1 MNKQPS
7 KESLKDKVKG
17 IFGIRPTHI
26 STKPSEP
33 KPSEF
38 IITQDILKELSPE
51 CGINNRIK
59 VINHV
64 CDLAK
69 SKKFEQNA
77 VEAVWKA
84 VEDMLQTDSPPE
96 ARHAVLQLLRA
107 IIHGQGESLG
117 PLRAYFFKLIWL
129 YQPSN
134 EDLPERLGVFKAL
147 TENGKDITY
156 LEEDIARFVLLWMDM
171 GLTADFLHV
180 LVNLVKFNSCYLDQ
194 NVSLMVQKICLL
206 CNRTTSSTDIEVAL
220 QVLDAVVCYNCLP
233 SDSLT
238 IFIITLCRTV
248 NVKEFC
254 ESCWK
259 LMRKVLGTHLGHSAI
274 YTMCHIMEERAYTED
289 AALLRGAV
297 FFVGMALW
305 GAHRLPALKN
315 TPTLVLPSFFK
326 AMACA
331 NELVSYEIV
340 LSITR
345 LIKKYGKELQVV
357 TWDILLGIIERL
369 LQQIQTIGSPE
380 LKSIVYELLSTVEEL
395 YEQNGYHGSCDKF
408 FSLVEKCADKRPDA
422 SVLTLISYR
431 AQSIQPAKDGWIQS
445 LHRLMEKFFRNE
457 TRSVIRIKVLH
468 ILSFVLSTN
477 RQLYEEELIEVVVIP
492 QLGQIAEDR
501 DLLVR
506 KQATQLLVDL
516 AEGCSTHHFNSLLD
530 IIERVASRPLIAGS
544 MDGERDLTAE
554 SPMEDVKTAILGL
567 LEILQS
573 KMYSVPA
580 SHASRVYEML
590 ISHLQLHYKHK
601 YTSPIASSIR
611 LQVFDF
617 LLLMRA
623 DSLHRLGVPNKDGVM
638 RFSPYC
644 HCDMGEPEKRVSEK
658 KPAGSVSP
666 PAGSPAPP
674 VVPPSSI
681 RTAYLPY
688 NLAFTV
694 VLQCLKMDA
703 DWKVLKLVLDKLPW
717 TLQYKVLL
725 LTSPCSIDQLC
736 SILCSMV
743 TDRMIGE
750 RLKRAPDGFA
760 RTDVQ
765 LAVVPVLTALTS
777 YHSYLEQPRQRELV
791 QCLET
796 GLICRCA
803 KQCVVALT
811 MCTVEMPDIMIKLLP
826 ALIVKLTHISATVAM
841 ASPMLEFLSTLVRLP
856 HLYANFV
863 AEQYVSVFAISLP
876 YTNPFKFNQYI
887 VSLAHHVIAM
897 WFIRCRLPFRK
908 DFVQYITKGLRS
920 NALLPFDDTLE
931 QSSFR
936 ARSTSLNE
944 RPKSLRAVKVA
955 KQGPSNNS
963 PIKEL
968 KDLSAMDAFRSRSIS
983 VSEHAVRRMQTS
995 NTTCSLGSADENAV
1009 LQADDTLKTVHL
1021 ELTETCLDMMA
1032 RYVFSNF
1039 SALPKRSPIADFL
1052 LSGGQSMTWLVG
1064 NKLVTITTSGGA
1076 RTQALLGLDMTERP
1090 GGGAVE
1096 MTRSDPS
1103 LHTRQTKEAPAKLE
1117 SQSSLQLNSRNARIR
1132 QRSMSGGHAL
1142 RGGPAQSLSPLVSPS
1157 DGELCG
1163 PLPPPGPPLEGLGA
1177 LRGAAATAADEQQSS
1192 ASSSTAAPPPL
1203 KEKASLAEF
1212 VPMLTQG
1219 WAEIFIRR
1227 PSGNTSWLMCLENPP
1242 SPFSSELGNMP
1253 LQDLSSV
1260 LMAMEGIKEAPPAPP
1275 ATATTV
1281 TGTGNTGNTAATTG
1295 NTGTATG
1302 NTAAAAPAD
1311 APQALSKP
1319 SLIQRS
1325 NTVGA
1330 LASLCPPALLQG
1342 RLLRSISWADSVVV
1356 LEEGAAAGMG
1366 VGVGGPRGLDSL
1378 DLEEFEA
1385 MPTEPIFMSDKFTT
1399 SSSNKTTPAPPPLS
1413 RTSSTSS
1420 QDDEKSTLEEVS
1432 EGAIPIDQAPLG
1444 LSSAAVGLQRNIADD
1459 DDLPFAHSQTLNK
1472 SSSSPELQTLP
1483 EAFAKATA
1491 AAASSSGMGLG
1502 SSSAASGT
1510 AGASGVGDVPR
1521 VRTPVEGGKPQGG
1534 DREVVGGGG
1543 GGGGGGGESGGQ
1555 GDSVSTA
1562 ATTTTASAT
1571 AGGGTGATGAG
1582 SGTAAV
1588 AGPGAGNGVG
1598 GGSLSSSSSAPRM
1611 RLECPAPAKPGP
1623 LSPSG
1628 HRPRGHTISVSA
1640 PSSRRERKMD
1650 RDAYHNR
1657 SGGPGSNAEKAS
1669 GLSPSFVFLQLYH
1682 SPFFGN
1688 EANKPLL
1695 LPKSELIDRAVKVL
1709 DQMPPYDTHK
1719 IGVVFVG
1726 PGQVSNEVSI
1736 LSNEYGS
1743 NRYAQFLTGLG
1754 KLIHLKDCDPDQV
1767 FLGGLDQYGD
1777 DGEFTYCWHDDIM
1790 QAIFHIATLMPNR
1803 ESDKGCCN
1811 KKRHIG
1817 NDFVVVVYNDSSEEY
1832 KLGTIKGQFNFV
1844 EVVIKPLDYD
1854 SNLVTLQ
1861 CRKDLEGLVDTS
1873 VAKIVSDRNL
1883 PLLVR
1888 QMALHANMASLV
1900 HQYRANPLDAYA
1912 SKWLARLRHI
1922 KRIRTRAQEEIQ
1934 SRPTP
1939 GISLTQSHSSM
1950 SKSSG
1955 VHHQQ
1960 QQQGSLSANDSGQR
1974 KRLVSTVD
1982 DFTDFV

>member
-1 MNKQPS
+1 MHKQPS
-7 KESLKDKVKG
+7 KESLKDKLKG
-17 IFGIRPTHI
+17 VFGLG
-26 STKPSEP
+26 PSRLPSKQTES

-38 IITQDILKELSPE
+38 IITYDILKELAPE
-51 CGINNRIK
+51 CGLSNRIR

-69 SKKFEQNA
+69 AKKFEE
-77 VEAVWKA
+77 VREV
-84 VEDMLQTDSPPE
+84 
-96 ARHAVLQLLRA
+96 LLRTG
-107 IIHGQGESLG
+107 GQCGERLG
-117 PLRAYFFKLIWL
+117 PLRAYFFKIIWE
-129 YQPSN
+129 YQPCN

-147 TENGKDITY
+147 TENGKDVTY
-156 LEEDIARFVLLWMDM
+156 LEDEIARFVVVWMDT
-171 GLTADFLHV
+171 GLTADFLQV

-194 NVSLMVQKICLL
+194 NVSLMVQKICWL

-233 SDSLT
+233 SDSLA
-238 IFIITLCRTV
+238 IFIVTLCRTV

-274 YTMCHIMEERAYTED
+274 YTMCRIMEERAYMED

-315 TPTLVLPSFFK
+315 TPTLVLPSFYK
-326 AMACA
+326 AMNCA
-331 NELVSYEIV
+331 NEVVSYEIV

-357 TWDILLGIIERL
+357 TWDILLAIIERL
-369 LQQIQTIGSPE
+369 LQQIQVI
-380 LKSIVYELLSTVEEL
+380 Y
-395 YEQNGYHGSCDKF
+395 
-408 FSLVEKCADKRPDA
+408 DA

-501 DLLVR
+501 DLSVR

-516 AEGCSTHHFNSLLD
+516 AEGCNTNHFNSLLD
-530 IIERVASRPLIAGS
+530 IIEKVMHQLTLCELLP
-544 MDGERDLTAE
+544 RDLSAE

-573 KMYSVPA
+573 KLYSLPA
-580 SHASRVYEML
+580 SHASRVYELL
-590 ISHLQLHYKHK
+590 ISHVQLHYKNK
-601 YTSPIASSIR
+601 YSSALASSIR

-623 DSLHRLGVPNKDGVM
+623 DSLHRLGVPNKDGVL

-644 HCDMGEPEKRVSEK
+644 YCDKREVEK
-658 KPAGSVSP
+658 KPAGTVSP
-666 PAGSPAPP
+666 TAGSPAPAA
-674 VVPPSSI
+674 PPTSI

-688 NLAFTV
+688 SLAFNV
-694 VLQCLKMDA
+694 LLQCLKMET
-703 DWKVLKLVLDKLPW
+703 DWKVLKLVLDKMPW

-725 LTSPCSIDQLC
+725 LTSPCSVDQLC
-736 SILCSMV
+736 STLCSM
-743 TDRMIGE
+743 
-750 RLKRAPDGFA
+750 RLKRTPDGFS

-777 YHSYLEQPRQRELV
+777 YHSYLEQSRQRELV

-796 GLICRCA
+796 GLIYRCA

-826 ALIVKLTHISATVAM
+826 ALIVKLTHISATVTM
-841 ASPMLEFLSTLVRLP
+841 ATPMLEFLSTLVRLP

-876 YTNPFKFNQYI
+876 YTNPSKFNQYI

-908 DFVQYITKGLRS
+908 DFVQYITK
-920 NALLPFDDTLE
+920 
-931 QSSFR
+931 
-936 ARSTSLNE
+936 
-944 RPKSLRAVKVA
+944 VA
-955 KQGPSNNS
+955 NS
-963 PIKEL
+963 PVKEL

-983 VSEHAVRRMQTS
+983 VSEHAVRRMHTS
-995 NTTCSLGSADENAV
+995 TTTCSLGSADESAV
-1009 LQADDTLKTVHL
+1009 VQADDALKTVHL

-1039 SALPKRSPIADFL
+1039 SALPKRSPIAEFL
-1052 LSGGQSMTWLVG
+1052 LAGGPSMTWLVG
-1064 NKLVTITTSGGA
+1064 NKLVTITTSGGS
-1076 RTQALLGLDMTERP
+1076 RTQTLLGLDMVERP
-1090 GGGAVE
+1090 GGGE
-1096 MTRSDPS
+1096 MTRSDPT
-1103 LHTRQTKEAPAKLE
+1103 LHRQTKEAPAKLE
-1117 SQSSLQLNSRNARIR
+1117 SQSTQQLNRATRIR
-1132 QRSMSGGHAL
+1132 VRSMSGGHAL
-1142 RGGPAQSLSPLVSPS
+1142 RAGPAQSLSPLVSPS
-1157 DGELCG
+1157 DGEFGG
-1163 PLPPPGPPLEGLGA
+1163 PLPPPGPPLEGLNCP
-1177 LRGAAATAADEQQSS
+1177 RAAEEPPQT
-1192 ASSSTAAPPPL
+1192 SSSAPPP
-1203 KEKASLAEF
+1203 KDKSGLAEF

-1227 PSGNTSWLMCLENPP
+1227 PSGE
-1242 SPFSSELGNMP
+1242 
-1253 LQDLSSV
+1253 
-1260 LMAMEGIKEAPPAPP
+1260 
-1275 ATATTV
+1275 
-1281 TGTGNTGNTAATTG
+1281 
-1295 NTGTATG
+1295 
-1302 NTAAAAPAD
+1302 
-1311 APQALSKP
+1311 
-1319 SLIQRS
+1319 QR
-1325 NTVGA
+1325 
-1330 LASLCPPALLQG
+1330 QQE
-1342 RLLRSISWADSVVV
+1342 D
-1356 LEEGAAAGMG
+1356 
-1366 VGVGGPRGLDSL
+1366 D
-1378 DLEEFEA
+1378 
-1385 MPTEPIFMSDKFTT
+1385 
-1399 SSSNKTTPAPPPLS
+1399 
-1413 RTSSTSS
+1413 

-1432 EGAIPIDQAPLG
+1432 EGGIPIDQPPLTF
-1444 LSSAAVGLQRNIADD
+1444 SSGAVDSD
-1459 DDLPFAHSQTLNK
+1459 PPFPHSQTLNK

-1483 EAFAKATA
+1483 EAYAKAV
-1491 AAASSSGMGLG
+1491 
-1502 SSSAASGT
+1502 
-1510 AGASGVGDVPR
+1510 GAVHGDAPR
-1521 VRTPVEGGKPQGG
+1521 SRTPVEGRIVPTQASVE
-1534 DREVVGGGG
+1534 REGA
-1543 GGGGGGGESGGQ
+1543 GESVGPAGGL
-1555 GDSVSTA
+1555 GSGGPPSVS
-1562 ATTTTASAT
+1562 
-1571 AGGGTGATGAG
+1571 
-1582 SGTAAV
+1582 
-1588 AGPGAGNGVG
+1588 
-1598 GGSLSSSSSAPRM
+1598 
-1611 RLECPAPAKPGP
+1611 GP

-1640 PSSRRERKMD
+1640 PSSRRERKSD
-1650 RDAYHNR
+1650 RDSYHNR
-1657 SGGPGSNAEKAS
+1657 GGTTNAEKSS

-1726 PGQVSNEVSI
+1726 PGQANNEVAI

-1743 NRYAQFLTGLG
+1743 NRYARFLTGLG
-1754 KLIHLKDCDPDQV
+1754 KLIHLKDCDPDQI
-1767 FLGGLDQYGD
+1767 FLGGLDHGRYAD

-1803 ESDKGCCN
+1803 ESDKSCCN

-1817 NDFVVVVYNDSSEEY
+1817 NDFVVVVYNDSGEEY

-1844 EVVIKPLDYD
+1844 EVLIKPLDFE

-1861 CRKDLEGLVDTS
+1861 CRRDLEGLVDTT
-1873 VAKIVSDRNL
+1873 VAKIVSDQNL

-1888 QMALHANMASLV
+1888 QMALHANVSLPSAFTNFNYMASLV
-1900 HQYRANPLDAYA
+1900 HQYRANPSDAYA

-1922 KRIRTRAQEEIQ
+1922 KRIRTREFQFSSPALTLALASISISI
-1934 SRPTP
+1934 SR
-1939 GISLTQSHSSM
+1939 
-1950 SKSSG
+1950 
-1955 VHHQQ
+1955 
-1960 QQQGSLSANDSGQR
+1960 
-1974 KRLVSTVD
+1974 
-1982 DFTDFV
+1982 

>member
-1 MNKQPS
+1 MNKQSS
-7 KESLKDKVKG
+7 KESLRDKVKG
-17 IFGIRPTHI
+17 IFGLGTPRPPNKQ
-26 STKPSEP
+26 SDSRS
-33 KPSEF
+33 SEF
-38 IITQDILKELSPE
+38 IITSDIIKELHPD
-51 CGINNRIK
+51 CGLSNR
-59 VINHV
+59 VRMLNQV

-69 SKKFEQNA
+69 TKKFEEHA
-77 VEAVWKA
+77 VEAVWKS
-84 VEDMLQTDSPPE
+84 VEDMLSPEQPPE

-107 IIHGQGESLG
+107 VIQGQGEWLG
-117 PLRAYFFKLIWL
+117 PLRAYFFKVIRD
-129 YQPSN
+129 YQPCN
-134 EDLPERLGVFKAL
+134 EDLSDRLEVFKAL

-156 LEEDIARFVLLWMDM
+156 LEEDIARFVLLWMDI
-171 GLTADFLHV
+171 GLTSDFLHV

-194 NVSLMVQKICLL
+194 NVSSMVQNICLL

-254 ESCWK
+254 EACWK

-274 YTMCHIMEERAYTED
+274 YTMCRIMEERVYTED
-289 AALLRGAV
+289 APLLRGAV

-315 TPTLVLPSFFK
+315 TPTLVLPSFYK
-326 AMACA
+326 AMSSA
-331 NELVSYEIV
+331 NEVVSYEIV

-369 LQQIQTIGSPE
+369 LQQIQTIGSAE
-380 LKSIVYELLSTVEEL
+380 LKAIVYELLTTVEEL
-395 YEQNGYHGSCDKF
+395 YEQNSYHGSMEKF
-408 FSLVEKCADKRPDA
+408 FNLVEKCADKRPDA

-445 LHRLMEKFFRNE
+445 LHRLMDKFFRNE
-457 TRSVIRIKVLH
+457 SRTVIRIKVLH

-477 RQLYEEELIEVVVIP
+477 RQLYEDELIETVVIP
-492 QLGQIAEDR
+492 QLSGIAEDR
-501 DLLVR
+501 DLAVR

-516 AEGCSTHHFNSLLD
+516 AEGCSTHHFTSLLD
-530 IIERVASRPLIAGS
+530 IIERVASRSLVCSGS
-544 MDGERDLTAE
+544 LEMPERDPTAE
-554 SPMEDVKTAILGL
+554 SAMEDVRTAVLGL

-573 KMYSVPA
+573 KLYSLPA
-580 SHASRVYEML
+580 VHASRVYELL
-590 ISHLQLHYKHK
+590 ISHLQLHYKNK
-601 YTSPIASSIR
+601 YSSATASSIR

-617 LLLMRA
+617 FLMMRA
-623 DSLHRLGVPNKDGVM
+623 DSLHRIGVPNKDRAM

-644 HCDMGEPEKRVSEK
+644 YCDNGEPEKRGGEK
-658 KPAGSVSP
+658 KPTGSTSP
-666 PAGSPAPP
+666 PVGSPAPP
-674 VVPPSSI
+674 PAPSSSGSV
-681 RTAYLPY
+681 RSAFLPY
-688 NLAFTV
+688 APAFNV
-694 VLQCLKMDA
+694 LLQCLKMET

-717 TLQYKVLL
+717 MLQYKVLL
-725 LTSPCSIDQLC
+725 LTSPCSLDHLC
-736 SILCSMV
+736 STLCCMV
-743 TDRMIGE
+743 TDRLISE
-750 RLKRAPDGFA
+750 RLKKTPEGFS

-765 LAVVPVLTALTS
+765 LAVVPVLTAITS
-777 YHSYLEQPRQRELV
+777 YHNYLEQSRQRELV

-796 GLICRCA
+796 GLIHRCA

-826 ALIVKLTHISATVAM
+826 SLMVKLTHISATVAM

-876 YTNPFKFNQYI
+876 YTNPSKFNQYI

-920 NALLPFDDTLE
+920 NALLPFDDSHE

-944 RPKSLRAVKVA
+944 RPKSLRAAKVVKATAAVT
-955 KQGPSNNS
+955 NNS
-963 PIKEL
+963 SSPVKEL
-968 KDLSAMDAFRSRSIS
+968 RDLSAMDAFRSRSIS
-983 VSEHAVRRMQTS
+983 VSEHAVRRMHTS
-995 NTTCSLGSADENAV
+995 TTTCSLGSADENAV
-1009 LQADDTLKTVHL
+1009 TQADEGLKTVHL

-1039 SALPKRSPIADFL
+1039 SALPKRSPIAEFL
-1052 LSGGQSMTWLVG
+1052 LAGGRSMTWLVG
-1064 NKLVTITTSGGA
+1064 NKLVTITTSGGV
-1076 RTQALLGLDMTERP
+1076 RTQALLGLDVVERL
-1090 GGGAVE
+1090 GGGGE

-1103 LHTRQTKEAPAKLE
+1103 LHTRLTKEAPAKLE
-1117 SQSSLQLNSRNARIR
+1117 SQSSQQQSRATRTR
-1132 QRSMSGGHAL
+1132 VRSMSGGHAL
-1142 RGGPAQSLSPLVSPS
+1142 RSLPTQNLSPLVSPCE
-1157 DGELCG
+1157 GELAAPLSASTG
-1163 PLPPPGPPLEGLGA
+1163 PSLDGLGPP
-1177 LRGAAATAADEQQSS
+1177 
-1192 ASSSTAAPPPL
+1192 SSSCPTPNAPPPL
-1203 KEKASLAEF
+1203 KDNPSLAEF

-1253 LQDLSSV
+1253 LQELSSV
-1260 LMAMEGIKEAPPAPP
+1260 LMAMEGVKEPPTETASAPAS
-1275 ATATTV
+1275 T
-1281 TGTGNTGNTAATTG
+1281 
-1295 NTGTATG
+1295 
-1302 NTAAAAPAD
+1302 AAPA
-1311 APQALSKP
+1311 PTLVSEPPNQRP
-1319 SLIQRS
+1319 NVIQRS
-1325 NTVGA
+1325 NT
-1330 LASLCPPALLQG
+1330 
-1342 RLLRSISWADSVVV
+1342 DSVVV
-1356 LEEGAAAGMG
+1356 LEEGSGLSAAQPTATW
-1366 VGVGGPRGLDSL
+1366 LDS
-1378 DLEEFEA
+1378 DEFGPA
-1385 MPTEPIFMSDKFTT
+1385 
-1399 SSSNKTTPAPPPLS
+1399 SSNPIYMSTDKSTKTPPSGTLS
-1413 RTSSTSS
+1413 RSSSTSS
-1420 QDDEKSTLEEVS
+1420 QDEDKSTLEEVS
-1432 EGAIPIDQAPLG
+1432 EGAIPIDNPNLGPSTPGSQGPELPL
-1444 LSSAAVGLQRNIADD
+1444 
-1459 DDLPFAHSQTLNK
+1459 QTHTQPQGHGLNK

-1483 EAFAKATA
+1483 EAFSKAAMESESATGDVSWSRTPSEGKPPPPPPHLEKMEGTITDA
-1491 AAASSSGMGLG
+1491 NGLEGHGQG
-1502 SSSAASGT
+1502 SEGPA
-1510 AGASGVGDVPR
+1510 AGAG
-1521 VRTPVEGGKPQGG
+1521 
-1534 DREVVGGGG
+1534 
-1543 GGGGGGGESGGQ
+1543 
-1555 GDSVSTA
+1555 
-1562 ATTTTASAT
+1562 
-1571 AGGGTGATGAG
+1571 
-1582 SGTAAV
+1582 
-1588 AGPGAGNGVG
+1588 
-1598 GGSLSSSSSAPRM
+1598 RM
-1611 RLECPAPAKPGP
+1611 RLEFPAAPLQPGP
-1623 LSPSG
+1623 ISPSGG

-1640 PSSRRERKMD
+1640 PSRRERRTD
-1650 RDAYHNR
+1650 RDSYHSR
-1657 SGGPGSNAEKAS
+1657 SGPGNTEKIA

-1695 LPKSELIDRAVKVL
+1695 LPKTQVIDRAVKVL

-1726 PGQVSNEVSI
+1726 AGQVNNEVAI

-1743 NRYAQFLTGLG
+1743 NRYAAFLTGLG
-1754 KLIHLKDCDPDQV
+1754 KLIHLKDCDPDQI

-1817 NDFVVVVYNDSSEEY
+1817 NDFVIVVYNDSGEEY

-1844 EVVIKPLDYD
+1844 EVIIKPLDYEC
-1854 SNLVTLQ
+1854 NLVTLQ
-1861 CRKDLEGLVDTS
+1861 CRKDLEGLVDTT
-1873 VAKIVSDRNL
+1873 VTKIVSDRNL

-1900 HQYRANPLDAYA
+1900 HQFRANPSDAYA

-1922 KRIRTRAQEEIQ
+1922 KRIRTRALEDIQ

-1939 GISLTQSHSSM
+1939 GISVTQGHSQQNKSM
-1950 SKSSG
+1950 
-1955 VHHQQ
+1955 QQ
-1960 QQQGSLSANDSGQR
+1960 STSAGNPEVTGQR

>member
-17 IFGIRPTHI
+17 IFGI
-26 STKPSEP
+26 STTRLQSKQAES

-38 IITQDILKELSPE
+38 IITLDILKELTPE
-51 CGINNRIK
+51 CNLHHRIR

-69 SKKFEQNA
+69 SKKFEENA
-77 VEAVWKA
+77 VEALWKA
-84 VEDMLQTDSPPE
+84 VEDMLHPDQPPE
-96 ARHAVLQLLRA
+96 ARHAVLVLLRA
-107 IIHGQGESLG
+107 IIQGQGERVG
-117 PLRAYFFKLIWL
+117 PLRAYFFKIVLD
-129 YQPSN
+129 YQPYN
-134 EDLPERLGVFKAL
+134 EDLPERLEVFKAL

-156 LEEDIARFVLLWMDM
+156 LEEELARFVLLWMDI
-171 GLTADFLHV
+171 GLSSDFLHV
-180 LVNLVKFNSCYLDQ
+180 LVNLVKFNSCYLDE

-238 IFIITLCRTV
+238 VFIITLCRTV

-274 YTMCHIMEERAYTED
+274 YTMCRIMEERVYSED

-305 GAHRLPALKN
+305 GAHRLTALKN
-315 TPTLVLPSFFK
+315 TPTLVLPSFHK
-326 AMACA
+326 AMNCA
-331 NELVSYEIV
+331 NEVVSYEIV

-345 LIKKYGKELQVV
+345 LIKKYGRDLQVV
-357 TWDILLGIIERL
+357 TWDILLSIIERL
-369 LQQIQTIGSPE
+369 LQQIQTMGSSD
-380 LKSIVYELLSTVEEL
+380 LKVIVYELLSTVEEL
-395 YEQNGYHGSCDKF
+395 YEQNDFHGSSQRF
-408 FSLVEKCADKRPDA
+408 FNLVEKCADKRPDI

-431 AQSIQPAKDGWIQS
+431 AQSIQPAKDGWLQN
-445 LHRLMEKFFRNE
+445 LLKLMEKFFRIE
-457 TRSVIRIKVLH
+457 SRTMIRIKVLH

-492 QLGQIAEDR
+492 QLGQVAEDR
-501 DLLVR
+501 DLCVR
-506 KQATQLLVDL
+506 RQATQLLVDL
-516 AEGCSTHHFNSLLD
+516 AEGCNTHHFGSLLD
-530 IIERVASRPLIAGS
+530 IIERVASRPLTCS
-544 MDGERDLTAE
+544 MDGERDLSVE
-554 SPMEDVKTAILGL
+554 SSMEDVRTAVFGL

-573 KMYSVPA
+573 KLYSLPA
-580 SHASRVYEML
+580 SHASRVYELL
-590 ISHLQLHYKHK
+590 ISHLQLHYKNK
-601 YTSPIASSIR
+601 YCSAIASSVR
-611 LQVFDF
+611 LQVFDY
-617 LLLMRA
+617 LLMMRA
-623 DSLHRLGVPNKDGVM
+623 DFLHRLGVPNKDGVM

-644 HCDMGEPEKRVSEK
+644 HSDVGESEKRVTDK
-658 KPAGSVSP
+658 KPAGTVSP
-666 PAGSPAPP
+666 PAGSPTP
-674 VVPPSSI
+674 VAQPSSI

-688 NLAFTV
+688 SLAFNV
-694 VLQCLKMDA
+694 LLQCLKMET
-703 DWKVLKLVLDKLPW
+703 DWKVLKLVLDKMSC
-717 TLQYKVLL
+717 TIQNKVLI
-725 LTSPCSIDQLC
+725 LTSPCNIDHLC
-736 SILCSMV
+736 STLCSMV
-743 TDRMIGE
+743 TDRLISE
-750 RLKRAPDGFA
+750 RLKKTPDGFSL
-760 RTDVQ
+760 TDVQ

-791 QCLET
+791 QCLEK
-796 GLICRCA
+796 GLIYRCA

-876 YTNPFKFNQYI
+876 YTNPSKFNQYI

-920 NALLPFDDTLE
+920 NALLPFDDTHE

-944 RPKSLRAVKVA
+944 RPK
-955 KQGPSNNS
+955 
-963 PIKEL
+963 
-968 KDLSAMDAFRSRSIS
+968 
-983 VSEHAVRRMQTS
+983 RMQTS
-995 NTTCSLGSADENAV
+995 STTCSLGSADENAV
-1009 LQADDTLKTVHL
+1009 MQADDALKTVHL

-1039 SALPKRSPIADFL
+1039 SALPKRSPIAEFL
-1052 LSGGQSMTWLVG
+1052 LSGGPSMTWLVG
-1064 NKLVTITTSGGA
+1064 NKLVTITTSGGS

-1090 GGGAVE
+1090 VGGE
-1096 MTRSDPS
+1096 KTRSDPS

-1117 SQSSLQLNSRNARIR
+1117 SQSGQQINTNTRTRV
-1132 QRSMSGGHAL
+1132 RSISGGHAL
-1142 RGGPAQSLSPLVSPS
+1142 RAGPAQSLSPLVASPE
-1157 DGELCG
+1157 GEYSG
-1163 PLPPPGPPLEGLGA
+1163 PLPLPGPPLEVLGSH
-1177 LRGAAATAADEQQSS
+1177 RGGEDHPLYSTSHSS
-1192 ASSSTAAPPPL
+1192 PPL
-1203 KEKASLAEF
+1203 KDKSSLAEF

-1242 SPFSSELGNMP
+1242 SPFSSELGNLP
-1253 LQDLSSV
+1253 LQELSTV
-1260 LMAMEGIKEAPPAPP
+1260 LMAMDRVKEPQ
-1275 ATATTV
+1275 
-1281 TGTGNTGNTAATTG
+1281 
-1295 NTGTATG
+1295 
-1302 NTAAAAPAD
+1302 AD
-1311 APQALSKP
+1311 APVTPAEVPPPQSKP
-1319 SLIQRS
+1319 CLIQRS

-1330 LASLCPPALLQG
+1330 LCSFCPSDMPG
-1342 RLLRSISWADSVVV
+1342 RLHRSISWADSEV
-1356 LEEGAAAGMG
+1356 LEEGVRSKATISASNSQE
-1366 VGVGGPRGLDSL
+1366 V
-1378 DLEEFEA
+1378 EEFEA
-1385 MPTEPIFMSDKFTT
+1385 IFIGTEKT
-1399 SSSNKTTPAPPPLS
+1399 SASRLS
-1413 RTSSTSS
+1413 RSSSTSS

-1432 EGAIPIDQAPLG
+1432 EGGIPIDQPPLP
-1444 LSSAAVGLQRNIADD
+1444 LSTPGAQDS
-1459 DDLPFAHSQTLNK
+1459 DLSFSLTTTLNK

-1483 EAFAKATA
+1483 EAFTKATVLNA
-1491 AAASSSGMGLG
+1491 AVVDAPCTKAH
-1502 SSSAASGT
+1502 APAER
-1510 AGASGVGDVPR
+1510 DVPGEA
-1521 VRTPVEGGKPQGG
+1521 VWH
-1534 DREVVGGGG
+1534 
-1543 GGGGGGGESGGQ
+1543 GESVT
-1555 GDSVSTA
+1555 SSTS
-1562 ATTTTASAT
+1562 ASI
-1571 AGGGTGATGAG
+1571 
-1582 SGTAAV
+1582 
-1588 AGPGAGNGVG
+1588 
-1598 GGSLSSSSSAPRM
+1598 SSSSTSRM
-1611 RLECPAPAKPGP
+1611 KLEFPTSQPGP
-1623 LSPSG
+1623 VSPTG

-1640 PSSRRERKMD
+1640 PSSRRERKSD
-1650 RDAYHNR
+1650 RDSYHNR
-1657 SGGPGSNAEKAS
+1657 GGPTNAEKNS

-1695 LPKSELIDRAVKVL
+1695 LPKSQLIDRAVKVL

-1726 PGQVSNEVSI
+1726 AGQASNEVSI

-1754 KLIHLKDCDPDQV
+1754 KLIHLKDCDPDQI

-1817 NDFVVVVYNDSSEEY
+1817 NDFVVVVYNDSGEEY

-1844 EVVIKPLDYD
+1844 EVVIKPLDYE

-1900 HQYRANPLDAYA
+1900 HQCRANPSDAYA

-1922 KRIRTRAQEEIQ
+1922 KRLRTRAQEEIQ

-1939 GISLTQSHSSM
+1939 GISLTQSHAPM
-1950 SKSSG
+1950 QNKPTHQPSG
-1955 VHHQQ
+1955 PPTNHD
-1960 QQQGSLSANDSGQR
+1960 AGQR
-1974 KRLVSTVD
+1974 KRLMSTVD

>member
-17 IFGIRPTHI
+17 IFGLGPPRP
-26 STKPSEP
+26 PSKQSDS

-38 IITQDILKELSPE
+38 IITADILKELQHDNGLSV
-51 CGINNRIK
+51 R
-59 VINHV
+59 VRVMNHI

-69 SKKFEQNA
+69 TKKFEEHA

-84 VEDMLQTDSPPE
+84 VEDMLTPEQPPE
-96 ARHAVLQLLRA
+96 ARHAVLHLLRA
-107 IIHGQGESLG
+107 IIQGQGERLG
-117 PLRAYFFKLIWL
+117 PLRAYFFKVVRD

-134 EDLPERLGVFKAL
+134 EDLSDRLEVFKAL

-156 LEEDIARFVLLWMDM
+156 LEEDIARFVLLWMDI
-171 GLTADFLHV
+171 GLTSDFLHV

-194 NVSLMVQKICLL
+194 NVSIMVQKICLL
-206 CNRTTSSTDIEVAL
+206 CNRTTSSSDIEVAL

-238 IFIITLCRTV
+238 VFIITLCRAI

-274 YTMCHIMEERAYTED
+274 YTMCRIMEERVYMED
-289 AALLRGAV
+289 ASLLRGAV

-315 TPTLVLPSFFK
+315 TPTLVLPSFYK
-326 AMACA
+326 AMSCA
-331 NELVSYEIV
+331 NEVVSHEIV

-369 LQQIQTIGSPE
+369 LQQIQTIGSTE
-380 LKSIVYELLSTVEEL
+380 LKAIVYELLTTVEEL
-395 YEQNGYHGSCDKF
+395 YEQNGYHGSTEKF

-477 RQLYEEELIEVVVIP
+477 RQLYEDELIEMVVIP
-492 QLGQIAEDR
+492 QLSGIAEDR
-501 DLLVR
+501 DLAVR

-516 AEGCSTHHFNSLLD
+516 AEGCNTHHFTSLLD
-530 IIERVASRPLIAGS
+530 IIERVASRSLVCSGPLEVS
-544 MDGERDLTAE
+544 ERDPTAE
-554 SPMEDVKTAILGL
+554 SPMEDVRTAILGL

-573 KMYSVPA
+573 KLYSLPA
-580 SHASRVYEML
+580 SHASRVYELL
-590 ISHLQLHYKHK
+590 ISHLQLHYKNK
-601 YTSPIASSIR
+601 YCSAIASSIR

-617 LLLMRA
+617 FLMMRA
-623 DSLHRLGVPNKDGVM
+623 DSLHRLGVPNKDGAI

-644 HCDMGEPEKRVSEK
+644 YCDTGEPEKRVGEK
-658 KPAGSVSP
+658 KLTGSTSP

-674 VVPPSSI
+674 AAPPASAASV
-681 RTAYLPY
+681 RSAYLPY
-688 NLAFTV
+688 APAFSV
-694 VLQCLKMDA
+694 LLQCLKMEM

-725 LTSPCSIDQLC
+725 LTSPCSLDQLC
-736 SILCSMV
+736 STLCCMV
-743 TDRMIGE
+743 LHLQ
-750 RLKRAPDGFA
+750 RLKKTPEGFS

-765 LAVVPVLTALTS
+765 LAVVPVLTAITS
-777 YHSYLEQPRQRELV
+777 YHNYLEQSRQRELV

-796 GLICRCA
+796 GLIYRCA

-876 YTNPFKFNQYI
+876 YTNPSKFNQYI

-920 NALLPFDDTLE
+920 NALLPFDDSHE
-931 QSSFR
+931 QSPFR

-944 RPKSLRAVKVA
+944 RPKSLRAAKVA
-955 KQGPSNNS
+955 KAAAAVANS
-963 PIKEL
+963 SSSPVKEL
-968 KDLSAMDAFRSRSIS
+968 RDLSAMDAFRSRSIS
-983 VSEHAVRRMQTS
+983 VSEHAVRRMHTS
-995 NTTCSLGSADENAV
+995 TTTCSLGSADENAV
-1009 LQADDTLKTVHL
+1009 TQADEGLKTVHL

-1039 SALPKRSPIADFL
+1039 SALPKRSPIAEFL
-1052 LSGGQSMTWLVG
+1052 LAGGRSMTWLVG
-1064 NKLVTITTSGGA
+1064 NKLVTITTSGGV
-1076 RTQALLGLDMTERP
+1076 RTQALLGLDMAERL
-1090 GGGAVE
+1090 GGGGE

-1103 LHTRQTKEAPAKLE
+1103 LHTRMTKEAPAKLE
-1117 SQSSLQLNSRNARIR
+1117 SQSSQQHNRATRIR
-1132 QRSMSGGHAL
+1132 VRSMSGGHAL
-1142 RGGPAQSLSPLVSPS
+1142 RAGPAQSLSPLVSPS
-1157 DGELCG
+1157 EGELTAPLSPSTAPTLDGLG
-1163 PLPPPGPPLEGLGA
+1163 PL
-1177 LRGAAATAADEQQSS
+1177 SS
-1192 ASSSTAAPPPL
+1192 ASANPSAPPPL
-1203 KEKASLAEF
+1203 KDNPSLAEF

-1253 LQDLSSV
+1253 LQELSSV
-1260 LMAMEGIKEAPPAPP
+1260 LMAMEGVKEPPAQTASAP
-1275 ATATTV
+1275 AST
-1281 TGTGNTGNTAATTG
+1281 
-1295 NTGTATG
+1295 
-1302 NTAAAAPAD
+1302 AAPAPTSVSD
-1311 APQALSKP
+1311 TLTQTHSGPV
-1319 SLIQRS
+1319 
-1325 NTVGA
+1325 VGFEFK
-1330 LASLCPPALLQG
+1330 
-1342 RLLRSISWADSVVV
+1342 RLLCGFQS
-1356 LEEGAAAGMG
+1356 
-1366 VGVGGPRGLDSL
+1366 
-1378 DLEEFEA
+1378 
-1385 MPTEPIFMSDKFTT
+1385 
-1399 SSSNKTTPAPPPLS
+1399 
-1413 RTSSTSS
+1413 SSTSS

-1432 EGAIPIDQAPLG
+1432 EGAIPIDQPTPG
-1444 LSSAAVGLQRNIADD
+1444 PSTPGSQGPE
-1459 DDLPFAHSQTLNK
+1459 LPFQTHSQSQGHGLNK
-1472 SSSSPELQTLP
+1472 SSS
-1483 EAFAKATA
+1483 
-1491 AAASSSGMGLG
+1491 
-1502 SSSAASGT
+1502 
-1510 AGASGVGDVPR
+1510 
-1521 VRTPVEGGKPQGG
+1521 
-1534 DREVVGGGG
+1534 
-1543 GGGGGGGESGGQ
+1543 
-1555 GDSVSTA
+1555 
-1562 ATTTTASAT
+1562 
-1571 AGGGTGATGAG
+1571 
-1582 SGTAAV
+1582 
-1588 AGPGAGNGVG
+1588 
-1598 GGSLSSSSSAPRM
+1598 APSD
-1611 RLECPAPAKPGP
+1611 APAQPGP
-1623 LSPSG
+1623 ISPSGG

-1640 PSSRRERKMD
+1640 PSSRRERRTD
-1650 RDAYHNR
+1650 RDSYHSR
-1657 SGGPGSNAEKAS
+1657 PGPSNTEKLS

-1695 LPKSELIDRAVKVL
+1695 LPK
-1709 DQMPPYDTHK
+1709 T
-1719 IGVVFVG
+1719 
-1726 PGQVSNEVSI
+1726 QVNNEVAI

-1743 NRYAQFLTGLG
+1743 NRYAAFLTGLG
-1754 KLIHLKDCDPDQV
+1754 KLIHLKDCDPDQI

-1817 NDFVVVVYNDSSEEY
+1817 NDFVMVVYNDSGEEY

-1844 EVVIKPLDYD
+1844 EVIIKPLDYEC
-1854 SNLVTLQ
+1854 NLVTLQ
-1861 CRKDLEGLVDTS
+1861 CRKGHSVITS
-1873 VAKIVSDRNL
+1873 LSPVFQTWR
-1883 PLLVR
+1883 
-1888 QMALHANMASLV
+1888 MASLV
-1900 HQYRANPLDAYA
+1900 HQYRANPSDAYA

-1922 KRIRTRAQEEIQ
+1922 KRIRTRVRPRPALAASPQNKSFQQ
-1934 SRPTP
+1934 SAPAP
-1939 GISLTQSHSSM
+1939 NPE
-1950 SKSSG
+1950 
-1955 VHHQQ
+1955 
-1960 QQQGSLSANDSGQR
+1960 ASGQR

>member
-7 KESLKDKVKG
+7 KESLRDRVKG
-17 IFGIRPTHI
+17 IFGLGPTRPHSKQTE
-26 STKPSEP
+26 S

-38 IITQDILKELSPE
+38 IITLDIMMELSPE
-51 CGINNRIK
+51 YGHHHRIR

-64 CDLAK
+64 CELAK
-69 SKKFEQNA
+69 SKKFEEHA

-84 VEDMLQTDSPPE
+84 VEDLMHPNQPPE
-96 ARHAVLQLLRA
+96 ARHAVLVLLRA
-107 IIHGQGESLG
+107 IIQGQGERLG
-117 PLRAYFFKLIWL
+117 PLRAYFFKIILD

-134 EDLPERLGVFKAL
+134 EDLPERLEVFKAL

-156 LEEDIARFVLLWMDM
+156 LEEEIARFVLLWMDI
-171 GLTADFLHV
+171 GLSSDFLHV
-180 LVNLVKFNSCYLDQ
+180 LVNLVKFNSCYLDE

-238 IFIITLCRTV
+238 VFIITLCRTV

-274 YTMCHIMEERAYTED
+274 YTMCRIMEERVYSED

-315 TPTLVLPSFFK
+315 TPTLVLPSFCK
-326 AMACA
+326 AMNST
-331 NELVSYEIV
+331 NEVVSYEIV

-345 LIKKYGKELQVV
+345 LIKKYGRELHVV
-357 TWDILLGIIERL
+357 TWDILLSIIERL
-369 LQQIQTIGSPE
+369 LQQIQTMGSPD
-380 LKSIVYELLSTVEEL
+380 LKVIVYELLSTVEEL
-395 YEQNGYHGSCDKF
+395 YEQNDFHGSSQRF

-431 AQSIQPAKDGWIQS
+431 AQSIQPAKDGWLQN
-445 LHRLMEKFFRNE
+445 LLKLMEKFFRNE
-457 TRSVIRIKVLH
+457 SRTVIRIKVLH

-501 DLLVR
+501 DLSVR

-516 AEGCSTHHFNSLLD
+516 AEGCSTHHFSSLLD
-530 IIERVASRPLIAGS
+530 IIEKVAIRPLTCS
-544 MDGERDLTAE
+544 LEGERELSVE
-554 SPMEDVKTAILGL
+554 SPMEDVRTAILGL
-567 LEILQS
+567 LDILQS
-573 KMYSVPA
+573 KLYSLPA
-580 SHASRVYEML
+580 SHASRVYELL
-590 ISHLQLHYKHK
+590 ISHLQLHYKNR
-601 YTSPIASSIR
+601 YYSAAGSSIR
-611 LQVFDF
+611 LKVFDF
-617 LLLMRA
+617 LLMMRA
-623 DSLHRLGVPNKDGVM
+623 DSLHRLGVPNKDGVL

-644 HCDMGEPEKRVSEK
+644 HCDVGELEKRVTDK
-658 KPAGSVSP
+658 KPTGTVSSP
-666 PAGSPAPP
+666 TGSPTP
-674 VVPPSSI
+674 VAPPSSI

-688 NLAFTV
+688 SLAFN
-694 VLQCLKMDA
+694 VLLECLKMES
-703 DWKVLKLVLDKLPW
+703 DWKVLKLVLDKMSC
-717 TLQYKVLL
+717 TFQYKVLI
-725 LTSPCSIDQLC
+725 LTSSCNIDHLC
-736 SILCSMV
+736 STLCSMV
-743 TDRMIGE
+743 TDRLISE
-750 RLKRAPDGFA
+750 RLKKTPDGFSL
-760 RTDVQ
+760 TDVQ

-791 QCLET
+791 QCLEK
-796 GLICRCA
+796 GLIYRCA

-876 YTNPFKFNQYI
+876 YTNPSKFNQYI

-897 WFIRCRLPFRK
+897 WFIRCRLAFRK

-920 NALLPFDDTLE
+920 NALLPFDDTHE

-944 RPKSLRAVKVA
+944 RPK
-955 KQGPSNNS
+955 
-963 PIKEL
+963 
-968 KDLSAMDAFRSRSIS
+968 
-983 VSEHAVRRMQTS
+983 RMQTS
-995 NTTCSLGSADENAV
+995 STTCSLGSADENAV
-1009 LQADDTLKTVHL
+1009 MQADDALKTVHL

-1039 SALPKRSPIADFL
+1039 SALPKRSPIAEFL
-1052 LSGGQSMTWLVG
+1052 LSGGPSMTWLVG
-1064 NKLVTITTSGGA
+1064 NKLITITTSGGS
-1076 RTQALLGLDMTERP
+1076 RTQALLGLDMAERP
-1090 GGGAVE
+1090 GGGE

-1117 SQSSLQLNSRNARIR
+1117 SQSGQQISSSTRTRV
-1132 QRSMSGGHAL
+1132 RSISGGHAL
-1142 RGGPAQSLSPLVSPS
+1142 RAGPAQSLSPLVASPE
-1157 DGELCG
+1157 GEYSG
-1163 PLPPPGPPLEGLGA
+1163 PLPPPGPPLEVLGSQ
-1177 LRGAAATAADEQQSS
+1177 RGVDEHSASSASQSS
-1192 ASSSTAAPPPL
+1192 APL
-1203 KEKASLAEF
+1203 KDKSSLAEF

-1242 SPFSSELGNMP
+1242 SPFSSELGNVP
-1253 LQDLSSV
+1253 LQELSSV
-1260 LMAMEGIKEAPPAPP
+1260 LMAMDGVKEPQSEAP
-1275 ATATTV
+1275 
-1281 TGTGNTGNTAATTG
+1281 G
-1295 NTGTATG
+1295 
-1302 NTAAAAPAD
+1302 
-1311 APQALSKP
+1311 PQP
-1319 SLIQRS
+1319 QGRPCPIQRS

-1330 LASLCPPALLQG
+1330 LGSLCSPETPG
-1342 RLLRSISWADSVVV
+1342 RLHRSISWADSVV
-1356 LEEGAAAGMG
+1356 LEEAG
-1366 VGVGGPRGLDSL
+1366 RSRATESRE
-1378 DLEEFEA
+1378 LEEFEA
-1385 MPTEPIFMSDKFTT
+1385 VASEPIFMSAATT
-1399 SSSNKTTPAPPPLS
+1399 SAGLLS
-1413 RTSSTSS
+1413 RSSSTSS

-1432 EGAIPIDQAPLG
+1432 EGGIPIDQPPLG
-1444 LSSAAVGLQRNIADD
+1444 LSTPGHQEADVS
-1459 DDLPFAHSQTLNK
+1459 LSQSTTLSK
-1472 SSSSPELQTLP
+1472 SSSSPELQTFP
-1483 EAFAKATA
+1483 EAFTKAA
-1491 AAASSSGMGLG
+1491 VQ
-1502 SSSAASGT
+1502 SAANGDLLSSRIPT
-1510 AGASGVGDVPR
+1510 VQASEREASG
-1521 VRTPVEGGKPQGG
+1521 
-1534 DREVVGGGG
+1534 
-1543 GGGGGGGESGGQ
+1543 ESVI
-1555 GDSVSTA
+1555 S
-1562 ATTTTASAT
+1562 
-1571 AGGGTGATGAG
+1571 
-1582 SGTAAV
+1582 
-1588 AGPGAGNGVG
+1588 AGP
-1598 GGSLSSSSSAPRM
+1598 SSSSASVSVSSSSTSRM
-1611 RLECPAPAKPGP
+1611 RLEFPTSQPGP
-1623 LSPSG
+1623 LSPAG

-1650 RDAYHNR
+1650 RDSYHNR
-1657 SGGPGSNAEKAS
+1657 GGASYTEKSS

-1682 SPFFGN
+1682 SPFFGS

-1695 LPKSELIDRAVKVL
+1695 LPKTQLIDRAVKVL

-1726 PGQVSNEVSI
+1726 AGQANNEVSI

-1754 KLIHLKDCDPDQV
+1754 KLIHLKDCDPDQI

-1817 NDFVVVVYNDSSEEY
+1817 NDFVVVVYNDSGEEY

-1844 EVVIKPLDYD
+1844 EVLIKPLDYE

-1900 HQYRANPLDAYA
+1900 HQCRANPSDAYA

-1934 SRPTP
+1934 SRPTHAV
-1939 GISLTQSHSSM
+1939 SLTQSHAPM
-1950 SKSSG
+1950 QNKPAHQPSG
-1955 VHHQQ
+1955 
-1960 QQQGSLSANDSGQR
+1960 SASNPDAGQR

>member
-17 IFGIRPTHI
+17 IFGLGPTRP
-26 STKPSEP
+26 PSKQNET

-38 IITQDILKELSPE
+38 IITFDLLKELNPD
-51 CGINNRIK
+51 CGLGNRIR
-59 VINHV
+59 VIGHV

-69 SKKFEQNA
+69 TKKFEEYG

-84 VEDMLQTDSPPE
+84 VEDMLSPEQPPE
-96 ARHAVLQLLRA
+96 ARHAVLLLLRA
-107 IIHGQGESLG
+107 IIQGQGERLG
-117 PLRAYFFKLIWL
+117 PLRAYFFKIIRD

-134 EDLPERLGVFKAL
+134 EDLSDRLEVFKAL

-156 LEEDIARFVLLWMDM
+156 LEEDIARFVLLWMDI
-171 GLTADFLHV
+171 GLTCDFLHV

-194 NVSLMVQKICLL
+194 NVSIMVQKICLL

-274 YTMCHIMEERAYTED
+274 YTMCRIMEERVYMED
-289 AALLRGAV
+289 APLLRGAV

-315 TPTLVLPSFFK
+315 TPTLVLPSFYK
-326 AMACA
+326 AMSCA
-331 NELVSYEIV
+331 NEVVSYEIV

-369 LQQIQTIGSPE
+369 LQQIQTIGSAE
-380 LKSIVYELLSTVEEL
+380 LKAIVYELLTTVEEL
-395 YEQNGYHGSCDKF
+395 YEQNGYHGSTERF

-492 QLGQIAEDR
+492 QLSGIAEDR
-501 DLLVR
+501 DLAVR

-516 AEGCSTHHFNSLLD
+516 AEGCNTHHFTSLLD
-530 IIERVASRPLIAGS
+530 IIERVASRSLVCSGPLEVS
-544 MDGERDLTAE
+544 ERDPTAE
-554 SPMEDVKTAILGL
+554 SPMEDVRTAILGL

-573 KMYSVPA
+573 KLYSLPA
-580 SHASRVYEML
+580 SHASRVYELL
-590 ISHLQLHYKHK
+590 ISHLQLHYKNK
-601 YTSPIASSIR
+601 YCSAIASSIR

-617 LLLMRA
+617 FLMMRA
-623 DSLHRLGVPNKDGVM
+623 DSLHRLGVPNKDGAM

-644 HCDMGEPEKRVSEK
+644 YCDTGEPEKRVSEK
-658 KPAGSVSP
+658 KPTGSASP
-666 PAGSPAPP
+666 PAGSPAPSTA
-674 VVPPSSI
+674 PPPCSSSI

-688 NLAFTV
+688 APAFSV
-694 VLQCLKMDA
+694 LLQCLKMET

-725 LTSPCSIDQLC
+725 LTSPCSLDQLC
-736 SILCSMV
+736 STLCCMV
-743 TDRMIGE
+743 TDRLISE
-750 RLKRAPDGFA
+750 RLKKTPDGFS

-765 LAVVPVLTALTS
+765 LAVVPVLTAITS
-777 YHSYLEQPRQRELV
+777 YHNYLEQSRQRELV

-796 GLICRCA
+796 GLIYRCA

-876 YTNPFKFNQYI
+876 YTNPSKFNQYI

-897 WFIRCRLPFRK
+897 WFIRCRLTFRK

-920 NALLPFDDTLE
+920 NALLPFDDGHE
-931 QSSFR
+931 QSAFR

-944 RPKSLRAVKVA
+944 RPK
-955 KQGPSNNS
+955 
-963 PIKEL
+963 
-968 KDLSAMDAFRSRSIS
+968 
-983 VSEHAVRRMQTS
+983 RMHTS
-995 NTTCSLGSADENAV
+995 TTTCSLGSADENAV
-1009 LQADDTLKTVHL
+1009 TQADEGLKTVHL

-1039 SALPKRSPIADFL
+1039 SALPKRSPIAEFL
-1052 LSGGQSMTWLVG
+1052 LAGGRSMTWLVG
-1064 NKLVTITTSGGA
+1064 NKLVTITTSGGV
-1076 RTQALLGLDMTERP
+1076 RTQALLGLDMAERL
-1090 GGGAVE
+1090 GGGGE
-1096 MTRSDPS
+1096 MTRLNASDPS
-1103 LHTRQTKEAPAKLE
+1103 LHTRITKEAPAKLE
-1117 SQSSLQLNSRNARIR
+1117 SQSSQQLNRATRIR
-1132 QRSMSGGHAL
+1132 VRSMSGGHAL
-1142 RGGPAQSLSPLVSPS
+1142 RAGPAQSLSPLVSPS
-1157 DGELCG
+1157 EGEL
-1163 PLPPPGPPLEGLGA
+1163 
-1177 LRGAAATAADEQQSS
+1177 
-1192 ASSSTAAPPPL
+1192 AAPLSPSSGPT
-1203 KEKASLAEF
+1203 LAEF

-1253 LQDLSSV
+1253 LQELSSV
-1260 LMAMEGIKEAPPAPP
+1260 LMAMEGVKEPPAQTASAP
-1275 ATATTV
+1275 AST
-1281 TGTGNTGNTAATTG
+1281 
-1295 NTGTATG
+1295 
-1302 NTAAAAPAD
+1302 AAPA
-1311 APQALSKP
+1311 PMSEPLLQTHSGGGGKVN
-1319 SLIQRS
+1319 LIQRS
-1325 NTVGA
+1325 NTGESEMWV
-1330 LASLCPPALLQG
+1330 SLCD
-1342 RLLRSISWADSVVV
+1342 REKRT
-1356 LEEGAAAGMG
+1356 
-1366 VGVGGPRGLDSL
+1366 SL
-1378 DLEEFEA
+1378 KGY
-1385 MPTEPIFMSDKFTT
+1385 S
-1399 SSSNKTTPAPPPLS
+1399 
-1413 RTSSTSS
+1413 SSTSS

-1432 EGAIPIDQAPLG
+1432 EGAIPIDQPTLG
-1444 LSSAAVGLQRNIADD
+1444 PPTPSSQGPE
-1459 DDLPFAHSQTLNK
+1459 LPFQSHTQSQGQGLNK

-1483 EAFAKATA
+1483 EAFSKAAMESATA
-1491 AAASSSGMGLG
+1491 AGDTSRPRAPSDGKSQPQQPHLEKDQTGEAPGVALSQSSGG
-1502 SSSAASGT
+1502 
-1510 AGASGVGDVPR
+1510 
-1521 VRTPVEGGKPQGG
+1521 
-1534 DREVVGGGG
+1534 
-1543 GGGGGGGESGGQ
+1543 
-1555 GDSVSTA
+1555 
-1562 ATTTTASAT
+1562 
-1571 AGGGTGATGAG
+1571 
-1582 SGTAAV
+1582 
-1588 AGPGAGNGVG
+1588 
-1598 GGSLSSSSSAPRM
+1598 RM
-1611 RLECPAPAKPGP
+1611 RLEFPAAASQSGPISPGG
-1623 LSPSG
+1623 G

-1640 PSSRRERKMD
+1640 PSSRRERRTE
-1650 RDAYHNR
+1650 RDSYHSR
-1657 SGGPGSNAEKAS
+1657 PGPSNTEKIS

-1695 LPKSELIDRAVKVL
+1695 LPKTQVIDRAVKVL

-1726 PGQVSNEVSI
+1726 AGQVNNEVAI

-1743 NRYAQFLTGLG
+1743 NRYAAFLTGLG
-1754 KLIHLKDCDPDQV
+1754 KLIHLKDCDPDQI

-1817 NDFVVVVYNDSSEEY
+1817 NDFVMVVYNDSGEEY

-1844 EVVIKPLDYD
+1844 EVIIKPLDYEC
-1854 SNLVTLQ
+1854 NLVTLQ
-1861 CRKDLEGLVDTS
+1861 CRKDLEGLVDTT

-1900 HQYRANPLDAYA
+1900 HQYRANPSDAYA

-1922 KRIRTRAQEEIQ
+1922 KRIRTRVGDTSSSTHTHTHVQTHAHIPG
-1934 SRPTP
+1934 RPQASP
-1939 GISLTQSHSSM
+1939 ARLQTQRPRAR
-1950 SKSSG
+1950 G
-1955 VHHQQ
+1955 R
-1960 QQQGSLSANDSGQR
+1960 D
-1974 KRLVSTVD
+1974 
-1982 DFTDFV
+1982 

>member
-1 MNKQPS
+1 LVLHPGCCANPPGWAMNKQPS
-7 KESLKDKVKG
+7 KESVKDKLKG
-17 IFGIRPTHI
+17 IFGLGPSRLP
-26 STKPSEP
+26 SKPSES
-33 KPSEF
+33 KLSEF
-38 IITQDILKELSPE
+38 IITTDIIKELHPD
-51 CGINNRIK
+51 CGLSNR
-59 VINHV
+59 VRMMNHV

-69 SKKFEQNA
+69 TKKFEEHA

-84 VEDMLQTDSPPE
+84 VEDMLTPDQPPE

-107 IIHGQGESLG
+107 IIQGQGERLG
-117 PLRAYFFKLIWL
+117 PLRAYFFKVISD
-129 YQPSN
+129 YQPCN
-134 EDLPERLGVFKAL
+134 EDLSDRLEVFKAL
-147 TENGKDITY
+147 TENGKDITH
-156 LEEDIARFVLLWMDM
+156 LEEDIARFVLLWMDI
-171 GLTADFLHV
+171 GLTSDFLHV

-194 NVSLMVQKICLL
+194 NVSIMVQKICLL

-238 IFIITLCRTV
+238 VFIITLCRTV

-274 YTMCHIMEERAYTED
+274 YTMCRIMEERVYMED
-289 AALLRGAV
+289 APLLRGAV

-315 TPTLVLPSFFK
+315 TPTLVLPSFYK
-326 AMACA
+326 AMSCP
-331 NELVSYEIV
+331 NEVVSYEIV

-357 TWDILLGIIERL
+357 TWDILLSIIERL
-369 LQQIQTIGSPE
+369 LQQIQTIGSAE
-380 LKSIVYELLSTVEEL
+380 LKAIVFELLTTVEEL
-395 YEQNGYHGSCDKF
+395 YEQNGYHGSTEKF
-408 FSLVEKCADKRPDA
+408 FSLVEKCADRRPDA

-445 LHRLMEKFFRNE
+445 LHRLMEKFFKNE

-477 RQLYEEELIEVVVIP
+477 RQLYEDELIEMVVIP
-492 QLGQIAEDR
+492 QLSGIADDR
-501 DLLVR
+501 DPAVR

-516 AEGCSTHHFNSLLD
+516 AEGCNTHHFTSLLD
-530 IIERVASRPLIAGS
+530 IIERVASRSLVCSGS
-544 MDGERDLTAE
+544 LEVSERDPTAE
-554 SPMEDVKTAILGL
+554 SPMEDVRTAVLGL

-573 KMYSVPA
+573 KLYSLPA
-580 SHASRVYEML
+580 SHASRVYELL

-601 YTSPIASSIR
+601 YCSAIASSIR
-611 LQVFDF
+611 IQVFEFF
-617 LLLMRA
+617 LMLRA
-623 DSLHRLGVPNKDGVM
+623 DSLHRIGVPNKDGAM

-644 HCDMGEPEKRVSEK
+644 YCDTGEQEKRVGEK
-658 KPAGSVSP
+658 KPAGSTSP

-674 VVPPSSI
+674 TAPPPSTASI
-681 RTAYLPY
+681 RSAYLPY
-688 NLAFTV
+688 APAFSV
-694 VLQCLKMDA
+694 LLQCLKMET
-703 DWKVLKLVLDKLPW
+703 DWKVVKLVLDKLPW

-725 LTSPCSIDQLC
+725 LTSPCSLDQLC
-736 SILCSMV
+736 STLCCMV
-743 TDRMIGE
+743 LEISLYTCEFRMKKTPE
-750 RLKRAPDGFA
+750 GFS

-765 LAVVPVLTALTS
+765 LAVVPVLTAITS
-777 YHSYLEQPRQRELV
+777 YHSYLEQSRQRELV

-796 GLICRCA
+796 GLIYRCA

-876 YTNPFKFNQYI
+876 YTNPSKFNQYI

-920 NALLPFDDTLE
+920 NALLPFDDGHE
-931 QSSFR
+931 QSPFR

-944 RPKSLRAVKVA
+944 RPKSLRAAKVA
-955 KQGPSNNS
+955 KAAAAVANS
-963 PIKEL
+963 SSSPVKEL
-968 KDLSAMDAFRSRSIS
+968 RDLSAMDAFRSRSIS
-983 VSEHAVRRMQTS
+983 VSEHAVRRMHTS
-995 NTTCSLGSADENAV
+995 TTTCSLGSADENAV
-1009 LQADDTLKTVHL
+1009 TQADEGLKMVHL

-1039 SALPKRSPIADFL
+1039 SALPKRSPIAEFL
-1052 LSGGQSMTWLVG
+1052 LAGGRSMTWLVG
-1064 NKLVTITTSGGA
+1064 NKLVTITTSGGV
-1076 RTQALLGLDMTERP
+1076 RTQALLGLDMSERL
-1090 GGGAVE
+1090 GGTE

-1103 LHTRQTKEAPAKLE
+1103 LHTRITKEAPAKLE
-1117 SQSSLQLNSRNARIR
+1117 SQSSQQHSRATRLR
-1132 QRSMSGGHAL
+1132 VRSMSDGLGPPSSSSAPPSAPSAL
-1142 RGGPAQSLSPLVSPS
+1142 RDNP
-1157 DGELCG
+1157 
-1163 PLPPPGPPLEGLGA
+1163 
-1177 LRGAAATAADEQQSS
+1177 
-1192 ASSSTAAPPPL
+1192 
-1203 KEKASLAEF
+1203 SLAEF

-1253 LQDLSSV
+1253 LQELSSV
-1260 LMAMEGIKEAPPAPP
+1260 LMAMEGVKEPPTQTASAPAS
-1275 ATATTV
+1275 T
-1281 TGTGNTGNTAATTG
+1281 
-1295 NTGTATG
+1295 
-1302 NTAAAAPAD
+1302 AAPAP
-1311 APQALSKP
+1311 APVSEPLTQAS
-1319 SLIQRS
+1319 
-1325 NTVGA
+1325 TT
-1330 LASLCPPALLQG
+1330 G
-1342 RLLRSISWADSVVV
+1342 RLHRSISWAGIVHHS
-1356 LEEGAAAGMG
+1356 
-1366 VGVGGPRGLDSL
+1366 
-1378 DLEEFEA
+1378 
-1385 MPTEPIFMSDKFTT
+1385 
-1399 SSSNKTTPAPPPLS
+1399 
-1413 RTSSTSS
+1413 SSTSS
-1420 QDDEKSTLEEVS
+1420 HDDEKSTLEEIS
-1432 EGAIPIDQAPLG
+1432 EGAMPIDQPNMG
-1444 LSSAAVGLQRNIADD
+1444 PSTPGSQDPE
-1459 DDLPFAHSQTLNK
+1459 LPFQGHSQSQGHGLNK

-1483 EAFAKATA
+1483 EAFTKAALESEKEKVEGITGGDLNGLGSQNQGDESPGVASSQSGGAKMKLEFPTA
-1491 AAASSSGMGLG
+1491 AA
-1502 SSSAASGT
+1502 
-1510 AGASGVGDVPR
+1510 
-1521 VRTPVEGGKPQGG
+1521 Q
-1534 DREVVGGGG
+1534 
-1543 GGGGGGGESGGQ
+1543 
-1555 GDSVSTA
+1555 
-1562 ATTTTASAT
+1562 
-1571 AGGGTGATGAG
+1571 
-1582 SGTAAV
+1582 
-1588 AGPGAGNGVG
+1588 
-1598 GGSLSSSSSAPRM
+1598 
-1611 RLECPAPAKPGP
+1611 PGP
-1623 LSPSG
+1623 ISPSGG

-1640 PSSRRERKMD
+1640 PSSRRERRTD
-1650 RDAYHNR
+1650 RDSYHSR
-1657 SGGPGSNAEKAS
+1657 PGPGNTEKTS

-1695 LPKSELIDRAVKVL
+1695 LPKTQVIDRAVKVL

-1726 PGQVSNEVSI
+1726 AGQVNNEVAI

-1743 NRYAQFLTGLG
+1743 NRYAAFLTGLG
-1754 KLIHLKDCDPDQV
+1754 KLIHLKDCDPDQI

-1817 NDFVVVVYNDSSEEY
+1817 NDFVMVVYNDSGEEY

-1844 EVVIKPLDYD
+1844 EVIIKPLDYEC
-1854 SNLVTLQ
+1854 NLVTLQ
-1861 CRKDLEGLVDTS
+1861 CRKDLEGLVDTT

-1900 HQYRANPLDAYA
+1900 HQYRANPSDAYA

-1922 KRIRTRAQEEIQ
+1922 KRIRTRAQEDIQ
-1934 SRPTP
+1934 SRLTP
-1939 GISLTQSHSSM
+1939 GISLTQGHAQQN
-1950 SKSSG
+1950 KSF
-1955 VHHQQ
+1955 QPNTP
-1960 QQQGSLSANDSGQR
+1960 APNPEASGQR

>member
-17 IFGIRPTHI
+17 IFGLGPPRP
-26 STKPSEP
+26 PSKQSDH

-38 IITQDILKELSPE
+38 IITADIIKELHPE
-51 CGINNRIK
+51 CGLNNRLRT
-59 VINHV
+59 VNHI

-69 SKKFEQNA
+69 TKRFEEHA

-84 VEDMLQTDSPPE
+84 VEDILTQEQPPE

-107 IIHGQGESLG
+107 IIQGQGERLG
-117 PLRAYFFKLIWL
+117 ALRAYFFNVIRD
-129 YQPSN
+129 YQPCN
-134 EDLPERLGVFKAL
+134 EDLSDRLEVFKAL

-156 LEEDIARFVLLWMDM
+156 LEEDIARFVLLWMDI
-171 GLTADFLHV
+171 GLTSDFLYV

-194 NVSLMVQKICLL
+194 NVSIMVQKICLL

-233 SDSLT
+233 SDSLGV
-238 IFIITLCRTV
+238 FIITLCRTV

-254 ESCWK
+254 ESCWN
-259 LMRKVLGTHLGHSAI
+259 LMRKVCGTHLGHSAI
-274 YTMCHIMEERAYTED
+274 YTMCRIMEERVYMED
-289 AALLRGAV
+289 APLLRGAV
-297 FFVGMALW
+297 FFIGMALW

-315 TPTLVLPSFFK
+315 TPTLVLPSFYK
-326 AMACA
+326 AMSCA
-331 NELVSYEIV
+331 NEVVSYEIV

-369 LQQIQTIGSPE
+369 LQQIQAIGSAE
-380 LKSIVYELLSTVEEL
+380 LKAIVYELLTTVEEL
-395 YEQNGYHGSCDKF
+395 YEQNGYHGSTEKF

-457 TRSVIRIKVLH
+457 GRSVIRIKVLH

-477 RQLYEEELIEVVVIP
+477 RQLYEDELIEMVVIP
-492 QLGQIAEDR
+492 QLSGIAEDR
-501 DLLVR
+501 DLAVT

-516 AEGCSTHHFNSLLD
+516 AEGCNTHHFTSLLD
-530 IIERVASRPLIAGS
+530 IIERVASRSLVCSGPVDVS
-544 MDGERDLTAE
+544 EREHTAE
-554 SPMEDVKTAILGL
+554 SPMEDVRTAILGL

-573 KMYSVPA
+573 KLYSLPA
-580 SHASRVYEML
+580 SHATRVYELL
-590 ISHLQLHYKHK
+590 ISHLQLHYKNK
-601 YTSPIASSIR
+601 YYSMIASSIR

-617 LLLMRA
+617 FLMMRA
-623 DSLHRLGVPNKDGVM
+623 DSLHRVGVPNKDGAM

-644 HCDMGEPEKRVSEK
+644 YCDMGEPEKRPNEK
-658 KPAGSVSP
+658 KPTSP
-666 PAGSPAPP
+666 PASGPP
-674 VVPPSSI
+674 PPTPQPSSI
-681 RTAYLPY
+681 TATIRSANLPY
-688 NLAFTV
+688 SPAFSV
-694 VLQCLKMDA
+694 LLQCLKMET
-703 DWKVLKLVLDKLPW
+703 DWKVLKLVLEKLPW

-725 LTSPCSIDQLC
+725 LTSPCSLDQLC
-736 SILCSMV
+736 SSLCCMV
-743 TDRMIGE
+743 TDRLISE
-750 RLKRAPDGFA
+750 RLKKTPEGFS

-765 LAVVPVLTALTS
+765 LAVVPVLTAITS
-777 YHSYLEQPRQRELV
+777 YHTYLEQSRQRELV

-796 GLICRCA
+796 GLIYRCA

-876 YTNPFKFNQYI
+876 YTNPSKFNQYI

-920 NALLPFDDTLE
+920 NALLPFDDGHE

-944 RPKSLRAVKVA
+944 RPK
-955 KQGPSNNS
+955 
-963 PIKEL
+963 
-968 KDLSAMDAFRSRSIS
+968 
-983 VSEHAVRRMQTS
+983 RMQTS
-995 NTTCSLGSADENAV
+995 STTCSLGSADENAV
-1009 LQADDTLKTVHL
+1009 TQADEGLKTVHL

-1039 SALPKRSPIADFL
+1039 SALPKRSPIAEFL
-1052 LSGGQSMTWLVG
+1052 LAGGRSMTWLVG
-1064 NKLVTITTSGGA
+1064 NKLVTITTSGGI
-1076 RTQALLGLDMTERP
+1076 RTQALLGLDMADRL
-1090 GGGAVE
+1090 GGGGE
-1096 MTRSDPS
+1096 MTSRSDPS
-1103 LHTRQTKEAPAKLE
+1103 LHTRITKEAPAKLE
-1117 SQSSLQLNSRNARIR
+1117 SQSSQQQSRATRIR
-1132 QRSMSGGHAL
+1132 VRSMSGGHAL
-1142 RGGPAQSLSPLVSPS
+1142 RAGPAQSLSPLVSPS
-1157 DGELCG
+1157 EGEL
-1163 PLPPPGPPLEGLGA
+1163 
-1177 LRGAAATAADEQQSS
+1177 AAQLSPSS
-1192 ASSSTAAPPPL
+1192 APTLDGLSPPSSTSATPSAPPPL
-1203 KEKASLAEF
+1203 KDNPGLAEF

-1253 LQDLSSV
+1253 LQELSTV
-1260 LMAMEGIKEAPPAPP
+1260 LMAMEGVKEPPPQTASAPASTATPAPVEP
-1275 ATATTV
+1275 FSQTHSSA
-1281 TGTGNTGNTAATTG
+1281 GG
-1295 NTGTATG
+1295 
-1302 NTAAAAPAD
+1302 
-1311 APQALSKP
+1311 KP
-1319 SLIQRS
+1319 HLIQRS
-1325 NTVGA
+1325 NTVSG
-1330 LASLCPPALLQG
+1330 SLWFLGQGCAPVGPPTPS
-1342 RLLRSISWADSVVV
+1342 RLYRSISWADSVVV
-1356 LEEGAAAGMG
+1356 LEEGSG
-1366 VGVGGPRGLDSL
+1366 VTTAQTPSDWLES
-1378 DLEEFEA
+1378 EEFEP
-1385 MPTEPIFMSDKFTT
+1385 MPSDPIFISAGKFP
-1399 SSSNKTTPAPPPLS
+1399 KAPPPGTLS
-1413 RTSSTSS
+1413 RSSSTSS

-1432 EGAIPIDQAPLG
+1432 EGAIPIDQPTHG
-1444 LSSAAVGLQRNIADD
+1444 LSTPG
-1459 DDLPFAHSQTLNK
+1459 SQELLFQGNNQSQGHGLNK
-1472 SSSSPELQTLP
+1472 SSSSPELQTLS
-1483 EAFAKATA
+1483 EAFSKVTLESETVLGDAAQRRGPSEAKAQPPMERESA
-1491 AAASSSGMGLG
+1491 GGDLSGL
-1502 SSSAASGT
+1502 T
-1510 AGASGVGDVPR
+1510 TQTQV
-1521 VRTPVEGGKPQGG
+1521 VEGPPP
-1534 DREVVGGGG
+1534 
-1543 GGGGGGGESGGQ
+1543 SGG
-1555 GDSVSTA
+1555 A
-1562 ATTTTASAT
+1562 
-1571 AGGGTGATGAG
+1571 
-1582 SGTAAV
+1582 
-1588 AGPGAGNGVG
+1588 
-1598 GGSLSSSSSAPRM
+1598 RM
-1611 RLECPAPAKPGP
+1611 RLEFPPTGAQPGP
-1623 LSPSG
+1623 ISPSGG

-1640 PSSRRERKMD
+1640 PSSRRERRTE
-1650 RDAYHNR
+1650 RDSYHSR
-1657 SGGPGSNAEKAS
+1657 PGPSNADKMS

-1695 LPKSELIDRAVKVL
+1695 LPKTQVIDRAVKVL

-1719 IGVVFVG
+1719 IGVIFVG
-1726 PGQVSNEVSI
+1726 ASQVNNEVAI

-1743 NRYAQFLTGLG
+1743 NRYAAFLTGLG
-1754 KLIHLKDCDPDQV
+1754 KLIHLKDCDPDQI

-1790 QAIFHIATLMPNR
+1790 QTIFHIATLMPNR

-1817 NDFVVVVYNDSSEEY
+1817 NDFVMVVYNDSGEEY

-1844 EVVIKPLDYD
+1844 EVIIKPLDYEC
-1854 SNLVTLQ
+1854 NLVSLQ
-1861 CRKDLEGLVDTS
+1861 CRKDLEGLVDTT
-1873 VAKIVSDRNL
+1873 VAKIVSDSNL

-1900 HQYRANPLDAYA
+1900 HQYRANPSDAYA

-1922 KRIRTRAQEEIQ
+1922 KRIRTRAHEDIQ
-1934 SRPTP
+1934 SRSTP
-1939 GISLTQSHSSM
+1939 GISLTQGHAQQNKSFQQSSAA
-1950 SKSSG
+1950 SNPES
-1955 VHHQQ
+1955 
-1960 QQQGSLSANDSGQR
+1960 SGQR

>member
-17 IFGIRPTHI
+17 IFGLGPPRP
-26 STKPSEP
+26 PSKQSDT

-38 IITQDILKELSPE
+38 IITADIIRELHPD
-51 CGINNRIK
+51 CGLSNR
-59 VINHV
+59 VRMMNHV

-69 SKKFEQNA
+69 TKKFEEHA

-84 VEDMLQTDSPPE
+84 VEDMLTPEQPPE

-107 IIHGQGESLG
+107 IIQGQGERLG
-117 PLRAYFFKLIWL
+117 PLRAYFFKVIRD
-129 YQPSN
+129 YQPCN
-134 EDLPERLGVFKAL
+134 EDLSDRLEVFKAL

-156 LEEDIARFVLLWMDM
+156 LEEDIARFVLLWMDI
-171 GLTADFLHV
+171 GLTSDFLHV

-194 NVSLMVQKICLL
+194 NVSIMVQKICLL

-238 IFIITLCRTV
+238 VFIITLCRTV

-274 YTMCHIMEERAYTED
+274 YTMCRIMEERVYMED
-289 AALLRGAV
+289 APLLRGAV

-315 TPTLVLPSFFK
+315 TPTLVLPSFYK
-326 AMACA
+326 AMSCA
-331 NELVSYEIV
+331 NEVVSYEIV

-369 LQQIQTIGSPE
+369 LQQIQTIGSAE
-380 LKSIVYELLSTVEEL
+380 LKAIVYELLTTVEEL
-395 YEQNGYHGSCDKF
+395 YEQNGYHGSTEKF

-445 LHRLMEKFFRNE
+445 LHRLMEKFFRTE

-477 RQLYEEELIEVVVIP
+477 RQLYEDELIEMVVIP
-492 QLGQIAEDR
+492 QLSGIAEDR
-501 DLLVR
+501 DLAVR

-516 AEGCSTHHFNSLLD
+516 AEGCNTHHFTSLLD
-530 IIERVASRPLIAGS
+530 IIERVASRSLVCAGPLEVS
-544 MDGERDLTAE
+544 ERDPTAE
-554 SPMEDVKTAILGL
+554 SPMEDVRTAILGL

-573 KMYSVPA
+573 KLYSLPA
-580 SHASRVYEML
+580 SHASRVYELL
-590 ISHLQLHYKHK
+590 ISHLQLHYKNK
-601 YTSPIASSIR
+601 YCSPIASSIR

-617 LLLMRA
+617 FLMMRA
-623 DSLHRLGVPNKDGVM
+623 DSLHRLGVPNKDGAM

-644 HCDMGEPEKRVSEK
+644 YCDTGEPEKRVSEK
-658 KPAGSVSP
+658 KPPGSASP
-666 PAGSPAPP
+666 PASSPAPP
-674 VVPPSSI
+674 TAPPPSTASI
-681 RTAYLPY
+681 RSAYLPY
-688 NLAFTV
+688 APAFIV
-694 VLQCLKMDA
+694 LLQCLKMET

-725 LTSPCSIDQLC
+725 LTSPCSLDQLC
-736 SILCSMV
+736 STLCCMV
-743 TDRMIGE
+743 TDRLISE
-750 RLKRAPDGFA
+750 RLKKTPEGFS

-765 LAVVPVLTALTS
+765 LAVVPVLTAITS
-777 YHSYLEQPRQRELV
+777 YHSYLEQSRQRELV

-796 GLICRCA
+796 GLIYRCA

-876 YTNPFKFNQYI
+876 YTNPSKFNQYI

-920 NALLPFDDTLE
+920 NALLPFDDGHE
-931 QSSFR
+931 QSPFR

-944 RPKSLRAVKVA
+944 RPKSLRAAKVA
-955 KQGPSNNS
+955 KAAAAVANS
-963 PIKEL
+963 SSSPVKEL
-968 KDLSAMDAFRSRSIS
+968 RDLSAMDAFRSRSIS
-983 VSEHAVRRMQTS
+983 VSEHAVRRMHTS
-995 NTTCSLGSADENAV
+995 TTTCSLGSADENAV
-1009 LQADDTLKTVHL
+1009 TQADEGLKTVHL

-1039 SALPKRSPIADFL
+1039 SALPKRSPIAEFL
-1052 LSGGQSMTWLVG
+1052 LAGGRSMTWLVG
-1064 NKLVTITTSGGA
+1064 NKLVTITTSGGV
-1076 RTQALLGLDMTERP
+1076 RTQALLGLDMAERL
-1090 GGGAVE
+1090 GGGGE

-1103 LHTRQTKEAPAKLE
+1103 LHTRITKEAPAKLE
-1117 SQSSLQLNSRNARIR
+1117 SQSSQQHNRATRIR
-1132 QRSMSGGHAL
+1132 VRSMSGGHAL
-1142 RGGPAQSLSPLVSPS
+1142 RAGPAQSLSPLVSPS
-1157 DGELCG
+1157 EGELAAPLSPSSG
-1163 PLPPPGPPLEGLGA
+1163 PTLDGLGPP
-1177 LRGAAATAADEQQSS
+1177 
-1192 ASSSTAAPPPL
+1192 SSTSATSAAPPPL
-1203 KEKASLAEF
+1203 KDNPSLAEF
-1212 VPMLTQG
+1212 VPILTQG

-1253 LQDLSSV
+1253 LQELSSV
-1260 LMAMEGIKEAPPAPP
+1260 LMAMEGVKEPPTQTASAPAS
-1275 ATATTV
+1275 T
-1281 TGTGNTGNTAATTG
+1281 
-1295 NTGTATG
+1295 
-1302 NTAAAAPAD
+1302 AAPAPISEPLTQTHSSVGGK
-1311 APQALSKP
+1311 AN
-1319 SLIQRS
+1319 LIQRS
-1325 NTVGA
+1325 NT
-1330 LASLCPPALLQG
+1330 
-1342 RLLRSISWADSVVV
+1342 DSVVV
-1356 LEEGAAAGMG
+1356 LEEGSGVTAAHT
-1366 VGVGGPRGLDSL
+1366 PSDWLES
-1378 DLEEFEA
+1378 EEFEP
-1385 MPTEPIFMSDKFTT
+1385 MTSDPIFMSADKFT
-1399 SSSNKTTPAPPPLS
+1399 KTPPPGTLS
-1413 RTSSTSS
+1413 RSSSTSS

-1432 EGAIPIDQAPLG
+1432 EGAIPIDQPTMG
-1444 LSSAAVGLQRNIADD
+1444 PSTPGSQGPE
-1459 DDLPFAHSQTLNK
+1459 LPFQIHSQSQGHGLNK

-1483 EAFAKATA
+1483 EAFTKAAMESETV
-1491 AAASSSGMGLG
+1491 LG
-1502 SSSAASGT
+1502 DTSR
-1510 AGASGVGDVPR
+1510 PR
-1521 VRTPVEGGKPQGG
+1521 APSDGKPQSQQPHFEKEKMDGSTGG
-1534 DREVVGGGG
+1534 DFNGLGGQSQ
-1543 GGGGGGGESGGQ
+1543 GGE
-1555 GDSVSTA
+1555 
-1562 ATTTTASAT
+1562 
-1571 AGGGTGATGAG
+1571 
-1582 SGTAAV
+1582 
-1588 AGPGAGNGVG
+1588 GPGVA
-1598 GGSLSSSSSAPRM
+1598 SSQSGAARM
-1611 RLECPAPAKPGP
+1611 RLEFPAAATAQPGP
-1623 LSPSG
+1623 ISPSGG

-1640 PSSRRERKMD
+1640 PSSRRERRTE
-1650 RDAYHNR
+1650 RDYHSR
-1657 SGGPGSNAEKAS
+1657 PGPSNTEKFS

-1695 LPKSELIDRAVKVL
+1695 LPKTQVIDRAVKVL

-1726 PGQVSNEVSI
+1726 SGQVNNEVSI

-1743 NRYAQFLTGLG
+1743 NRYAAFLTGLG
-1754 KLIHLKDCDPDQV
+1754 KLIHLKDCDPDQI

-1817 NDFVVVVYNDSSEEY
+1817 NDFVMVVYNDSGEDY

-1844 EVVIKPLDYD
+1844 EVIIKPLDYEC
-1854 SNLVTLQ
+1854 NLVTLQ
-1861 CRKDLEGLVDTS
+1861 CRKDLEGLVDTT

-1900 HQYRANPLDAYA
+1900 HQYRANPSDAYA

-1922 KRIRTRAQEEIQ
+1922 KRIRTRAQEDIQ
-1934 SRPTP
+1934 SRSTP
-1939 GISLTQSHSSM
+1939 GISLTQGHT
-1950 SKSSG
+1950 
-1955 VHHQQ
+1955 QQ
-1960 QQQGSLSANDSGQR
+1960 NKAFQQSTPAPNPEASGQR

>member
-1 MNKQPS
+1 IKGYS
-7 KESLKDKVKG
+7 KLNYHSTVPKRKDCQILKDKVKG
-17 IFGIRPTHI
+17 IFGLGPPRPP
-26 STKPSEP
+26 SKQSDAKPSEL
-33 KPSEF
+33 
-38 IITQDILKELSPE
+38 IITTDIIKELHPD
-51 CGINNRIK
+51 CGLSNR
-59 VINHV
+59 VRMMNHI
-64 CDLAK
+64 CELAK
-69 SKKFEQNA
+69 TKKFEEHA

-84 VEDMLQTDSPPE
+84 VEDMLTPEQPPE

-107 IIHGQGESLG
+107 IIQGQGERLG
-117 PLRAYFFKLIWL
+117 PLRAYFFKVIRD

-134 EDLPERLGVFKAL
+134 EDLSDRLEVFKAL

-156 LEEDIARFVLLWMDM
+156 LEEDIARFVLLWMDI
-171 GLTADFLHV
+171 GLTSDFLHV

-194 NVSLMVQKICLL
+194 NVSIMVQKICLL

-238 IFIITLCRTV
+238 FFIITLCRTV

-274 YTMCHIMEERAYTED
+274 YTMCRIMEERVYMED
-289 AALLRGAV
+289 APLLRGAV

-315 TPTLVLPSFFK
+315 TPTLVLPSFYK
-326 AMACA
+326 AMSCA
-331 NELVSYEIV
+331 NEVVSYEIV

-345 LIKKYGKELQVV
+345 LIKKYGRELQVV

-369 LQQIQTIGSPE
+369 LQQIQTIGSAE
-380 LKSIVYELLSTVEEL
+380 LKAIVYELLTTVEEL
-395 YEQNGYHGSCDKF
+395 YEQNGYHGSTERF
-408 FSLVEKCADKRPDA
+408 FCLVEKCADKRPDA

-445 LHRLMEKFFRNE
+445 LYRLMEKFFRNE

-477 RQLYEEELIEVVVIP
+477 RQLYEDELIEMVVIP
-492 QLGQIAEDR
+492 QLSGIAEDR
-501 DLLVR
+501 DLAVR

-516 AEGCSTHHFNSLLD
+516 AEGCNTHHFTSLLD
-530 IIERVASRPLIAGS
+530 IIERVLIHANTQRPLEVS
-544 MDGERDLTAE
+544 ERDPTAE
-554 SPMEDVKTAILGL
+554 SPMEDVRTAILGL

-573 KMYSVPA
+573 KLYSLPA
-580 SHASRVYEML
+580 SHASRVYELL
-590 ISHLQLHYKHK
+590 ISHLQLHYKNK
-601 YTSPIASSIR
+601 YCSAIASTIR

-617 LLLMRA
+617 FLMMRA
-623 DSLHRLGVPNKDGVM
+623 DSLHRLGVPNKDGAM

-644 HCDMGEPEKRVSEK
+644 YCDTGEPEKRASDK
-658 KPAGSVSP
+658 KPTGSTSP

-674 VVPPSSI
+674 AAPPASTASI
-681 RTAYLPY
+681 RSAYLPY
-688 NLAFTV
+688 APAFSV
-694 VLQCLKMDA
+694 LLQCLKMET
-703 DWKVLKLVLDKLPW
+703 DWKVLKLVLEKLPW
-717 TLQYKVLL
+717 MLQYKVLL
-725 LTSPCSIDQLC
+725 LTSPCSLDQLC
-736 SILCSMV
+736 STLCYRLIS
-743 TDRMIGE
+743 E
-750 RLKRAPDGFA
+750 RLKKTPDGFS

-765 LAVVPVLTALTS
+765 LAVVPVLTAITS
-777 YHSYLEQPRQRELV
+777 YHNYLEQSRQRELV

-796 GLICRCA
+796 GLIYRCA

-876 YTNPFKFNQYI
+876 YTNPSKFNQYI

-920 NALLPFDDTLE
+920 NALLPFDDNHE
-931 QSSFR
+931 QGPFR

-944 RPKSLRAVKVA
+944 RPK
-955 KQGPSNNS
+955 
-963 PIKEL
+963 
-968 KDLSAMDAFRSRSIS
+968 
-983 VSEHAVRRMQTS
+983 RMHTS
-995 NTTCSLGSADENAV
+995 TTTCSLGSADENAV
-1009 LQADDTLKTVHL
+1009 TQADEGLKTVHL

-1039 SALPKRSPIADFL
+1039 SALPKRSPIAEFL
-1052 LSGGQSMTWLVG
+1052 LAGGRSMTWLVG
-1064 NKLVTITTSGGA
+1064 NKLVTITTSGGV
-1076 RTQALLGLDMTERP
+1076 RTQALLGLDMAERL
-1090 GGGAVE
+1090 GGGGE

-1103 LHTRQTKEAPAKLE
+1103 LHTRMTKEAPAKLE
-1117 SQSSLQLNSRNARIR
+1117 SQSSQQHNRATRIR
-1132 QRSMSGGHAL
+1132 VRSISGGHAL
-1142 RGGPAQSLSPLVSPS
+1142 RAGPAQSLSPLVSPS
-1157 DGELCG
+1157 EGELAAPLSPSSG
-1163 PLPPPGPPLEGLGA
+1163 PTLDSLGPPSSTSANPSAPLP
-1177 LRGAAATAADEQQSS
+1177 
-1192 ASSSTAAPPPL
+1192 L
-1203 KEKASLAEF
+1203 KDNPSLAEF

-1253 LQDLSSV
+1253 LQELSSV
-1260 LMAMEGIKEAPPAPP
+1260 LMAMEGVKEPPTQTASAPASTTAPAP
-1275 ATATTV
+1275 
-1281 TGTGNTGNTAATTG
+1281 
-1295 NTGTATG
+1295 
-1302 NTAAAAPAD
+1302 APISE
-1311 APQALSKP
+1311 P
-1319 SLIQRS
+1319 LIQTH
-1325 NTVGA
+1325 N
-1330 LASLCPPALLQG
+1330 
-1342 RLLRSISWADSVVV
+1342 SVVV
-1356 LEEGAAAGMG
+1356 LEEGSG
-1366 VGVGGPRGLDSL
+1366 VITAHTPPDWLES
-1378 DLEEFEA
+1378 EEFEP
-1385 MPTEPIFMSDKFTT
+1385 MPSDPIVMS
-1399 SSSNKTTPAPPPLS
+1399 S
-1413 RTSSTSS
+1413 SSTSS

-1432 EGAIPIDQAPLG
+1432 EGAIPIDQPSLG
-1444 LSSAAVGLQRNIADD
+1444 PSTPGSQGPE
-1459 DDLPFAHSQTLNK
+1459 LPFQTHTQSQGHGLNK

-1483 EAFAKATA
+1483 EAFTKAA
-1491 AAASSSGMGLG
+1491 M
-1502 SSSAASGT
+1502 
-1510 AGASGVGDVPR
+1510 D
-1521 VRTPVEGGKPQGG
+1521 
-1534 DREVVGGGG
+1534 
-1543 GGGGGGGESGGQ
+1543 
-1555 GDSVSTA
+1555 
-1562 ATTTTASAT
+1562 
-1571 AGGGTGATGAG
+1571 GAG
-1582 SGTAAV
+1582 VMSG
-1588 AGPGAGNGVG
+1588 
-1598 GGSLSSSSSAPRM
+1598 
-1611 RLECPAPAKPGP
+1611 
-1623 LSPSG
+1623 G

-1640 PSSRRERKMD
+1640 PSSRRERRTE
-1650 RDAYHNR
+1650 RDSYHSR
-1657 SGGPGSNAEKAS
+1657 PGPSNTEKIS

-1695 LPKSELIDRAVKVL
+1695 LPKTQVIDRAVKVL

-1726 PGQVSNEVSI
+1726 AGQVNNEVAI

-1743 NRYAQFLTGLG
+1743 NRYAALLTGLG
-1754 KLIHLKDCDPDQV
+1754 KLIHLKDCDPDQI

-1817 NDFVVVVYNDSSEEY
+1817 NDFVMVVYNDSGEDY

-1844 EVVIKPLDYD
+1844 EVIIKPLDYEC
-1854 SNLVTLQ
+1854 NLVTLQ
-1861 CRKDLEGLVDTS
+1861 CRKDLEGLVDTT
-1873 VAKIVSDRNL
+1873 VVKIVSDCNL

-1900 HQYRANPLDAYA
+1900 HQYRANPSDAYA

-1922 KRIRTRAQEEIQ
+1922 KRIRTR
-1934 SRPTP
+1934 SRSTP
-1939 GISLTQSHSSM
+1939 GISLTQGHSQQN
-1950 SKSSG
+1950 KSF
-1955 VHHQQ
+1955 QQ
-1960 QQQGSLSANDSGQR
+1960 STPAPNPEASGQR

>member
-17 IFGIRPTHI
+17 IFGLGPPRP
-26 STKPSEP
+26 PSKQSET

-38 IITQDILKELSPE
+38 IITTDIIKELHPD
-51 CGINNRIK
+51 CGLSNR
-59 VINHV
+59 VRMMNHV

-69 SKKFEQNA
+69 TKKFEEHA

-84 VEDMLQTDSPPE
+84 VEDMLSPEQPPE

-107 IIHGQGESLG
+107 IIQGQGERLG
-117 PLRAYFFKLIWL
+117 PLRAYFFKVIRD
-129 YQPSN
+129 YQPCN
-134 EDLPERLGVFKAL
+134 EDLSDRLEVFKAL

-156 LEEDIARFVLLWMDM
+156 LEEDIARFVLLWMDI
-171 GLTADFLHV
+171 GLTSDFLHV

-194 NVSLMVQKICLL
+194 NVSVMVQKICLL

-238 IFIITLCRTV
+238 VFIITLCRTV

-274 YTMCHIMEERAYTED
+274 YTMCRIMEERVYMED
-289 AALLRGAV
+289 APLLRGAV

-315 TPTLVLPSFFK
+315 TPTLVLPSFYK
-326 AMACA
+326 AMSSA
-331 NELVSYEIV
+331 NEVVSYEIV

-369 LQQIQTIGSPE
+369 LQQIQTIGSAE
-380 LKSIVYELLSTVEEL
+380 LKAIVYELLTTVEEL
-395 YEQNGYHGSCDKF
+395 YEQNGYHGSTEKF

-477 RQLYEEELIEVVVIP
+477 RQLYEDELIEMVVIP
-492 QLGQIAEDR
+492 QLSGIAEDR
-501 DLLVR
+501 DLAVR

-516 AEGCSTHHFNSLLD
+516 AEGCNTHHFTSLLD
-530 IIERVASRPLIAGS
+530 IIERVASRSLVCSGPLEVS
-544 MDGERDLTAE
+544 ERDPTAE
-554 SPMEDVKTAILGL
+554 SPMEDVRTAILGL

-573 KMYSVPA
+573 KLYSLPA
-580 SHASRVYEML
+580 SHASRVYELL
-590 ISHLQLHYKHK
+590 ISHLQLHYKNK
-601 YTSPIASSIR
+601 YCSAIASSIR

-617 LLLMRA
+617 FLMMRA
-623 DSLHRLGVPNKDGVM
+623 DSLHRLGVPNKDRAM

-644 HCDMGEPEKRVSEK
+644 YCDTGEPEKRVSEK
-658 KPAGSVSP
+658 KPAGSTSP

-674 VVPPSSI
+674 TAPSASTASI
-681 RTAYLPY
+681 RSAYLPY
-688 NLAFTV
+688 APAFTV
-694 VLQCLKMDA
+694 LLQCLKMET

-725 LTSPCSIDQLC
+725 LTSPCSLDQLC
-736 SILCSMV
+736 STLCCMV
-743 TDRMIGE
+743 TDRLISE
-750 RLKRAPDGFA
+750 RLKKTPEGFS

-765 LAVVPVLTALTS
+765 LAVVPVLTAITS
-777 YHSYLEQPRQRELV
+777 YHNYLEQSRQRELV

-796 GLICRCA
+796 GLIYRCA

-876 YTNPFKFNQYI
+876 YTNPSKFNQYI

-920 NALLPFDDTLE
+920 NALLPFDDGHE

-944 RPKSLRAVKVA
+944 RPK
-955 KQGPSNNS
+955 
-963 PIKEL
+963 
-968 KDLSAMDAFRSRSIS
+968 
-983 VSEHAVRRMQTS
+983 RMHTS
-995 NTTCSLGSADENAV
+995 TTTCSLGSADENAV
-1009 LQADDTLKTVHL
+1009 TQADEGLKTVHL

-1039 SALPKRSPIADFL
+1039 SALPKRSPIAEFL
-1052 LSGGQSMTWLVG
+1052 LAGGRSMTWLVG
-1064 NKLVTITTSGGA
+1064 NKLVTITTSGGV
-1076 RTQALLGLDMTERP
+1076 RTQALLGLDMAERL
-1090 GGGAVE
+1090 GGGGE

-1103 LHTRQTKEAPAKLE
+1103 LHTRITKEAPAKLE
-1117 SQSSLQLNSRNARIR
+1117 SQSSQQHNRATRIR
-1132 QRSMSGGHAL
+1132 VRSMSGGHAL
-1142 RGGPAQSLSPLVSPS
+1142 RAGPAQSLSPLVSPS
-1157 DGELCG
+1157 EGELAAPLSPPTG
-1163 PLPPPGPPLEGLGA
+1163 STLDGLGPPSSTSATPSAPLP
-1177 LRGAAATAADEQQSS
+1177 
-1192 ASSSTAAPPPL
+1192 L
-1203 KEKASLAEF
+1203 KDNPSLAEF

-1253 LQDLSSV
+1253 LQELSSV
-1260 LMAMEGIKEAPPAPP
+1260 LMAMEGVKEPPTQTASAPAS
-1275 ATATTV
+1275 T
-1281 TGTGNTGNTAATTG
+1281 
-1295 NTGTATG
+1295 
-1302 NTAAAAPAD
+1302 AAPAPTPISEPLTQTHSSIGGK
-1311 APQALSKP
+1311 AN
-1319 SLIQRS
+1319 LIQRS
-1325 NTVGA
+1325 NT
-1330 LASLCPPALLQG
+1330 
-1342 RLLRSISWADSVVV
+1342 DSVVV
-1356 LEEGAAAGMG
+1356 LEEGSG
-1366 VGVGGPRGLDSL
+1366 VSTAHTPSDWLES
-1378 DLEEFEA
+1378 EEFEP
-1385 MPTEPIFMSDKFTT
+1385 MPSDPIFMSADKIT
-1399 SSSNKTTPAPPPLS
+1399 KTPPPGVLS
-1413 RTSSTSS
+1413 RSSSTSS

-1432 EGAIPIDQAPLG
+1432 EGAIPIDQPTLG
-1444 LSSAAVGLQRNIADD
+1444 PSTPGSQGPE
-1459 DDLPFAHSQTLNK
+1459 LPFQTHTQSQGHGLNK

-1483 EAFAKATA
+1483 EAFSKAAMESETA
-1491 AAASSSGMGLG
+1491 AGDISWSRAPSEGKTQPQQPHCEKEKVEGSTGGDINGLG
-1502 SSSAASGT
+1502 SQS
-1510 AGASGVGDVPR
+1510 
-1521 VRTPVEGGKPQGG
+1521 QGG
-1534 DREVVGGGG
+1534 ENPGVVSSQ
-1543 GGGGGGGESGGQ
+1543 SGG
-1555 GDSVSTA
+1555 A
-1562 ATTTTASAT
+1562 
-1571 AGGGTGATGAG
+1571 
-1582 SGTAAV
+1582 
-1588 AGPGAGNGVG
+1588 
-1598 GGSLSSSSSAPRM
+1598 RM
-1611 RLECPAPAKPGP
+1611 RLEFPAAPAQPGP
-1623 LSPSG
+1623 ISPSGG

-1640 PSSRRERKMD
+1640 PSSRRERRTE
-1650 RDAYHNR
+1650 RDSYHSR
-1657 SGGPGSNAEKAS
+1657 PGPSNTEKIS

-1695 LPKSELIDRAVKVL
+1695 LPKTQVIDRAVKVL

-1726 PGQVSNEVSI
+1726 AGQVSNEVAI

-1743 NRYAQFLTGLG
+1743 NRYAGFLTGLG
-1754 KLIHLKDCDPDQV
+1754 KLIHLKDCDPDQI

-1817 NDFVVVVYNDSSEEY
+1817 NDFVMVVYNDSGEEY

-1844 EVVIKPLDYD
+1844 EVVIKPLDYEC
-1854 SNLVTLQ
+1854 NLVTLQ
-1861 CRKDLEGLVDTS
+1861 CRKDLEGLVDTT

-1900 HQYRANPLDAYA
+1900 HQYRANPSDAYA

-1922 KRIRTRAQEEIQ
+1922 KRIRTRAQEDIQ
-1934 SRPTP
+1934 SRSTP
-1939 GISLTQSHSSM
+1939 GISLTQGHTQQN
-1950 SKSSG
+1950 KSF
-1955 VHHQQ
+1955 QQ
-1960 QQQGSLSANDSGQR
+1960 STPAANPEASGQR

>member
-17 IFGIRPTHI
+17 IFGLGPPRP
-26 STKPSEP
+26 PSKQSDT

-38 IITQDILKELSPE
+38 IITTDIIKELHPD
-51 CGINNRIK
+51 CGLSNR
-59 VINHV
+59 VRMMNHV

-69 SKKFEQNA
+69 TKKFEEHA

-84 VEDMLQTDSPPE
+84 VEDMLTPEQPPE

-107 IIHGQGESLG
+107 IIQGQGERLG
-117 PLRAYFFKLIWL
+117 PLRAYFFKVIRD
-129 YQPSN
+129 YQPCN
-134 EDLPERLGVFKAL
+134 EDLSDRLEVFKAL

-156 LEEDIARFVLLWMDM
+156 LEEDIARFVLLWMDI
-171 GLTADFLHV
+171 GLTSDFLHV

-194 NVSLMVQKICLL
+194 NVSIMVQKICLL

-238 IFIITLCRTV
+238 VFIITLCRTV

-274 YTMCHIMEERAYTED
+274 YTMCRIMEERVYMED
-289 AALLRGAV
+289 APLLRGAV

-315 TPTLVLPSFFK
+315 TPTLVLPSFYK
-326 AMACA
+326 AMSCA
-331 NELVSYEIV
+331 NEVVSYEIV

-369 LQQIQTIGSPE
+369 LQQIQTIGSAE
-380 LKSIVYELLSTVEEL
+380 LKAIVYELLTTVEEL
-395 YEQNGYHGSCDKF
+395 YEQNGYHGSTEKF

-431 AQSIQPAKDGWIQS
+431 AQSIQPAKDSWIQS

-477 RQLYEEELIEVVVIP
+477 RQLYEDELIEMVVIP
-492 QLGQIAEDR
+492 QLSGIAEDR
-501 DLLVR
+501 DLAVR

-516 AEGCSTHHFNSLLD
+516 AEGCNTHHFTSLLD
-530 IIERVASRPLIAGS
+530 IIERVASRSLVCSGPLELS
-544 MDGERDLTAE
+544 ERDPTAE
-554 SPMEDVKTAILGL
+554 SPMEDVRTAILGL

-573 KMYSVPA
+573 KLYSLPA
-580 SHASRVYEML
+580 THASRVYELL
-590 ISHLQLHYKHK
+590 ISHLQLHYKNK
-601 YTSPIASSIR
+601 YCSSIASSIR

-617 LLLMRA
+617 FLMMRA
-623 DSLHRLGVPNKDGVM
+623 DSLHRLGVPNKDGAM

-644 HCDMGEPEKRVSEK
+644 YCDAGEPEKRVSEK
-658 KPAGSVSP
+658 KPTGSTSP

-674 VVPPSSI
+674 AAPPPSTASI
-681 RTAYLPY
+681 RSAYLPY
-688 NLAFTV
+688 APAFSV
-694 VLQCLKMDA
+694 LLQCLKMET

-725 LTSPCSIDQLC
+725 LTSPCSLDQLC
-736 SILCSMV
+736 STLCCMV
-743 TDRMIGE
+743 TDRLISE
-750 RLKRAPDGFA
+750 RLKKTPEGFS

-765 LAVVPVLTALTS
+765 LAVVPVLTAITS
-777 YHSYLEQPRQRELV
+777 YHNYLEQSRQRELV

-796 GLICRCA
+796 GLIYRCA

-876 YTNPFKFNQYI
+876 YTNPSKFNQYI

-920 NALLPFDDTLE
+920 NALLPFDDGHE
-931 QSSFR
+931 QSPFR

-944 RPKSLRAVKVA
+944 RPK
-955 KQGPSNNS
+955 
-963 PIKEL
+963 
-968 KDLSAMDAFRSRSIS
+968 
-983 VSEHAVRRMQTS
+983 RMHTS
-995 NTTCSLGSADENAV
+995 TTTCSLGSADENAV
-1009 LQADDTLKTVHL
+1009 TQADEGLKTVHL

-1039 SALPKRSPIADFL
+1039 SALPKRSPIAEFL
-1052 LSGGQSMTWLVG
+1052 LAGGRSMTWLVG
-1064 NKLVTITTSGGA
+1064 NKLVTITTSGGV
-1076 RTQALLGLDMTERP
+1076 RTQALLGLDMAERL
-1090 GGGAVE
+1090 GGGGE

-1103 LHTRQTKEAPAKLE
+1103 LHTRITKEAPAKLE
-1117 SQSSLQLNSRNARIR
+1117 SQSSQQHNRATRIR
-1132 QRSMSGGHAL
+1132 VRSMSGGHAL
-1142 RGGPAQSLSPLVSPS
+1142 RAGPAQSLSPLVSPS
-1157 DGELCG
+1157 EGELAAPLSPSSG
-1163 PLPPPGPPLEGLGA
+1163 PTLDSLGPP
-1177 LRGAAATAADEQQSS
+1177 
-1192 ASSSTAAPPPL
+1192 SSTSATPSAPPPL
-1203 KEKASLAEF
+1203 KDNPSLAEF
-1212 VPMLTQG
+1212 VPILTQG

-1253 LQDLSSV
+1253 LQELSSV
-1260 LMAMEGIKEAPPAPP
+1260 LMAMEGVKEPPTQTASAPAS
-1275 ATATTV
+1275 T
-1281 TGTGNTGNTAATTG
+1281 
-1295 NTGTATG
+1295 
-1302 NTAAAAPAD
+1302 AAPA
-1311 APQALSKP
+1311 P
-1319 SLIQRS
+1319 SSVSEPLTQTHSSVGGKANLIQRS
-1325 NTVGA
+1325 NT
-1330 LASLCPPALLQG
+1330 
-1342 RLLRSISWADSVVV
+1342 DSVVV
-1356 LEEGAAAGMG
+1356 LEEGSGVSAAHT
-1366 VGVGGPRGLDSL
+1366 PSDWLES
-1378 DLEEFEA
+1378 EEFE
-1385 MPTEPIFMSDKFTT
+1385 PTTSDPIFMSADKFT
-1399 SSSNKTTPAPPPLS
+1399 KTPPPGTLS
-1413 RTSSTSS
+1413 RSSSTSS

-1432 EGAIPIDQAPLG
+1432 EGAIPIDQPTMG
-1444 LSSAAVGLQRNIADD
+1444 PSTPGSQGPE
-1459 DDLPFAHSQTLNK
+1459 LPFQTHSQSQGHGLNK

-1483 EAFAKATA
+1483 EAFTKAAMESETVLA
-1491 AAASSSGMGLG
+1491 DTSR
-1502 SSSAASGT
+1502 
-1510 AGASGVGDVPR
+1510 PR
-1521 VRTPVEGGKPQGG
+1521 APSDGKPQPQQPHFEKEKVEGSTGG
-1534 DREVVGGGG
+1534 DVNGPGGQSQ
-1543 GGGGGGGESGGQ
+1543 GGEGPGVASSQSGG
-1555 GDSVSTA
+1555 A
-1562 ATTTTASAT
+1562 
-1571 AGGGTGATGAG
+1571 
-1582 SGTAAV
+1582 
-1588 AGPGAGNGVG
+1588 
-1598 GGSLSSSSSAPRM
+1598 RM
-1611 RLECPAPAKPGP
+1611 RLEFPAAAAQPGP
-1623 LSPSG
+1623 ISPSGG

-1640 PSSRRERKMD
+1640 PSSRRERRTE
-1650 RDAYHNR
+1650 RDSYHSR
-1657 SGGPGSNAEKAS
+1657 PGPGNTEKIS

-1695 LPKSELIDRAVKVL
+1695 LPKTQVIDRAVKVL

-1726 PGQVSNEVSI
+1726 AGQVNNEVSI

-1743 NRYAQFLTGLG
+1743 NRYAAFLTGLG
-1754 KLIHLKDCDPDQV
+1754 KLIHLKDCDPDQI

-1817 NDFVVVVYNDSSEEY
+1817 NDFVMVVYNDSGEEY

-1844 EVVIKPLDYD
+1844 EVIIKPLDYEC
-1854 SNLVTLQ
+1854 NLVTLQ
-1861 CRKDLEGLVDTS
+1861 CRKDLEGLVDTT

-1900 HQYRANPLDAYA
+1900 HQYRANPSDAYA

-1922 KRIRTRAQEEIQ
+1922 KRIRTRAQEDIQ
-1934 SRPTP
+1934 SRSTP
-1939 GISLTQSHSSM
+1939 GISLTQGHTQQN
-1950 SKSSG
+1950 KSF
-1955 VHHQQ
+1955 QQ
-1960 QQQGSLSANDSGQR
+1960 STPASNPEASGQR

>member
-17 IFGIRPTHI
+17 IFGLGPPRP
-26 STKPSEP
+26 PSKQSETR
-33 KPSEF
+33 PSEF
-38 IITQDILKELSPE
+38 IITTDIIKELHPD
-51 CGINNRIK
+51 CGLSNR
-59 VINHV
+59 VRMMNHV

-69 SKKFEQNA
+69 TKKFEEHA

-84 VEDMLQTDSPPE
+84 VEDMLTPEQPPE

-107 IIHGQGESLG
+107 IIQGQGERLG
-117 PLRAYFFKLIWL
+117 PLRAYFFKVIRD
-129 YQPSN
+129 YQPCN
-134 EDLPERLGVFKAL
+134 EDLSDRLEVFKAL

-156 LEEDIARFVLLWMDM
+156 LEEDIARFVLLWMDI
-171 GLTADFLHV
+171 GLTSDFLHV

-194 NVSLMVQKICLL
+194 NVSIMVQKICLL

-238 IFIITLCRTV
+238 VFIITLCRTV

-274 YTMCHIMEERAYTED
+274 YTMCRIMEERVYMED
-289 AALLRGAV
+289 APLLRGAV

-315 TPTLVLPSFFK
+315 TPTLVLPSFYK
-326 AMACA
+326 AMSCA
-331 NELVSYEIV
+331 NEVVSYEIV

-369 LQQIQTIGSPE
+369 LQQIQTIGSAE
-380 LKSIVYELLSTVEEL
+380 LKAIVYELLTTVEEL
-395 YEQNGYHGSCDKF
+395 YEQNGYHGSTEKF

-477 RQLYEEELIEVVVIP
+477 RQLYEDELIEMVVIP
-492 QLGQIAEDR
+492 QLSGIAEDR
-501 DLLVR
+501 DLAVR

-516 AEGCSTHHFNSLLD
+516 AEGCNTHHFTSLLD
-530 IIERVASRPLIAGS
+530 IIERVASRSLVCSGPLEVS
-544 MDGERDLTAE
+544 ERDPTAE
-554 SPMEDVKTAILGL
+554 SPMEDVRTAILGL

-573 KMYSVPA
+573 KLYSLPA
-580 SHASRVYEML
+580 SHASRVYELL
-590 ISHLQLHYKHK
+590 ISHLQLHYKNK
-601 YTSPIASSIR
+601 YCSAIASSIR

-617 LLLMRA
+617 FLMMRA
-623 DSLHRLGVPNKDGVM
+623 DSLHRLGVPNKDGAM

-644 HCDMGEPEKRVSEK
+644 YCDTGEPEKRVAEK
-658 KPAGSVSP
+658 KPAGSTSP
-666 PAGSPAPP
+666 PAGSPAPAAA
-674 VVPPSSI
+674 PPASTASI
-681 RTAYLPY
+681 RSAYLPY
-688 NLAFTV
+688 APAFSV
-694 VLQCLKMDA
+694 LLQCLKMET

-725 LTSPCSIDQLC
+725 LTSPCSLDQLC
-736 SILCSMV
+736 STLCCMV
-743 TDRMIGE
+743 TDRMISE
-750 RLKRAPDGFA
+750 RLKKTPEGFS

-765 LAVVPVLTALTS
+765 LAVVPVLTAITS
-777 YHSYLEQPRQRELV
+777 YHNYLEQSRQRELV

-796 GLICRCA
+796 GLIYRCA

-876 YTNPFKFNQYI
+876 YTNPSKFNQYI

-920 NALLPFDDTLE
+920 NALLPFDDGHE

-944 RPKSLRAVKVA
+944 RPK
-955 KQGPSNNS
+955 
-963 PIKEL
+963 
-968 KDLSAMDAFRSRSIS
+968 
-983 VSEHAVRRMQTS
+983 RMHTS
-995 NTTCSLGSADENAV
+995 TTTCSLGSADENAV
-1009 LQADDTLKTVHL
+1009 TQADEGLKTVHL

-1039 SALPKRSPIADFL
+1039 SALPKRSPIAEFL
-1052 LSGGQSMTWLVG
+1052 LAGGRSMTWLVG
-1064 NKLVTITTSGGA
+1064 NKLVTITTSGGV
-1076 RTQALLGLDMTERP
+1076 RTQALLGLDMAERL
-1090 GGGAVE
+1090 GGGGE

-1103 LHTRQTKEAPAKLE
+1103 LHTRITKEAPAKLE
-1117 SQSSLQLNSRNARIR
+1117 SQSSQQHNRATRIR
-1132 QRSMSGGHAL
+1132 VRSMSGGHAL
-1142 RGGPAQSLSPLVSPS
+1142 RAGPAQSLSPLVSPS
-1157 DGELCG
+1157 EGELAA
-1163 PLPPPGPPLEGLGA
+1163 PLSPPSASTLDGLGPP
-1177 LRGAAATAADEQQSS
+1177 
-1192 ASSSTAAPPPL
+1192 SSTSAAPSAPQPL
-1203 KEKASLAEF
+1203 KDNPSLAEF

-1253 LQDLSSV
+1253 LQELSTV
-1260 LMAMEGIKEAPPAPP
+1260 LMAMEGVKEPPTQTASAPAS
-1275 ATATTV
+1275 T
-1281 TGTGNTGNTAATTG
+1281 
-1295 NTGTATG
+1295 
-1302 NTAAAAPAD
+1302 AAPAPVSEPLTQTHSSVGGK
-1311 APQALSKP
+1311 AN
-1319 SLIQRS
+1319 LIQRS
-1325 NTVGA
+1325 NTVGG
-1330 LASLCPPALLQG
+1330 SLWSLGLGSAPLGPPAPG
-1342 RLLRSISWADSVVV
+1342 RLHRSISWADSVVV
-1356 LEEGAAAGMG
+1356 LEEGSG
-1366 VGVGGPRGLDSL
+1366 VTTAHTPSDWLES
-1378 DLEEFEA
+1378 EEFE
-1385 MPTEPIFMSDKFTT
+1385 PITSDPIFMSADKFT
-1399 SSSNKTTPAPPPLS
+1399 KTPPPGTLS
-1413 RTSSTSS
+1413 RSSSTSS

-1432 EGAIPIDQAPLG
+1432 EGAIPIDQPTAGPSTPG
-1444 LSSAAVGLQRNIADD
+1444 SQGPE
-1459 DDLPFAHSQTLNK
+1459 LPFQTHTQSQGHGLNK

-1483 EAFAKATA
+1483 EAFSKAAMESETA
-1491 AAASSSGMGLG
+1491 P
-1502 SSSAASGT
+1502 
-1510 AGASGVGDVPR
+1510 GDTLWPKA
-1521 VRTPVEGGKPQGG
+1521 PSLDGKPQPQQPHFEKEKVEGLTGG
-1534 DREVVGGGG
+1534 DVNGLGGQSQGPEAPGVVPSQ
-1543 GGGGGGGESGGQ
+1543 SGG
-1555 GDSVSTA
+1555 A
-1562 ATTTTASAT
+1562 
-1571 AGGGTGATGAG
+1571 
-1582 SGTAAV
+1582 
-1588 AGPGAGNGVG
+1588 
-1598 GGSLSSSSSAPRM
+1598 RM
-1611 RLECPAPAKPGP
+1611 RLEFPAAAAQAGP
-1623 LSPSG
+1623 ISPSGG

-1640 PSSRRERKMD
+1640 PSSRRERRTD
-1650 RDAYHNR
+1650 RDSYHSR
-1657 SGGPGSNAEKAS
+1657 PGPSNTEKIS

-1695 LPKSELIDRAVKVL
+1695 LPKTQVIDRAVKVL

-1726 PGQVSNEVSI
+1726 AGQVNNEVAI

-1743 NRYAQFLTGLG
+1743 NRYAAFLTGLG
-1754 KLIHLKDCDPDQV
+1754 KLIHLKDCDPDQI

-1790 QAIFHIATLMPNR
+1790 QAIFHIATLMPNK

-1817 NDFVVVVYNDSSEEY
+1817 NDFVMVVYNDSGEEY

-1844 EVVIKPLDYD
+1844 EVIIKPLDYEC
-1854 SNLVTLQ
+1854 NLVTLQ
-1861 CRKDLEGLVDTS
+1861 CRKDLEGLVDTT

-1900 HQYRANPLDAYA
+1900 HQYRANPSDAYA

-1922 KRIRTRAQEEIQ
+1922 KRIRTRAQEDIQ
-1934 SRPTP
+1934 SRSTP
-1939 GISLTQSHSSM
+1939 GISLTQGHAQPN
-1950 SKSSG
+1950 KAI
-1955 VHHQQ
+1955 QQ
-1960 QQQGSLSANDSGQR
+1960 STPPPNPETSGQR

>member
-7 KESLKDKVKG
+7 KESLRDKLKG
-17 IFGIRPTHI
+17 VFGLAPRIPTKQTE
-26 STKPSEP
+26 S

-38 IITQDILKELSPE
+38 IITHDILKELAPE
-51 CGINNRIK
+51 CGLSNRLR
-59 VINHV
+59 VIHHV

-69 SKKFEQNA
+69 SKKFEEHA
-77 VEAVWKA
+77 VESLWKA
-84 VEDMLQTDSPPE
+84 VADMMQPEQPPE
-96 ARHAVLQLLRA
+96 ARHAVLLLLRA
-107 IIHGQGESLG
+107 IIQGQGERLG
-117 PLRAYFFKLIWL
+117 PLRAYFFKIIWD
-129 YQPSN
+129 YQPCN

-147 TENGKDITY
+147 TENGKDVTY
-156 LEEDIARFVLLWMDM
+156 LEDEIARFVVVWMET

-274 YTMCHIMEERAYTED
+274 YTMCRIMEERAYTED

-305 GAHRLPALKN
+305 GAHRLPTLKN
-315 TPTLVLPSFFK
+315 TPTLVLPSFYK
-326 AMACA
+326 AMNCA
-331 NELVSYEIV
+331 NEVVSYEIV

-345 LIKKYGKELQVV
+345 LIKKYGKELQIV
-357 TWDILLGIIERL
+357 TWDILLAIIERL
-369 LQQIQTIGSPE
+369 LQQIQSAGSPE
-380 LKSIVYELLSTVEEL
+380 MKAIVFELLTTVEEL
-395 YEQNGYHGSCDKF
+395 YEQNDFHGSTERF
-408 FSLVEKCADKRPDA
+408 FSLVEKCAEKRPDA

-431 AQSIQPAKDGWIQS
+431 AQSIHPAKDGWIHQS
-445 LHRLMEKFFRNE
+445 LNRLMEKFFRNE

-477 RQLYEEELIEVVVIP
+477 RQLYEEELIEVVVLP

-501 DLLVR
+501 DLSVR

-516 AEGCSTHHFNSLLD
+516 AEGCNTHHFNSLLD
-530 IIERVASRPLIAGS
+530 IIEKVASRPLS
-544 MDGERDLTAE
+544 CSVEGESSLSAD

-573 KMYSVPA
+573 KLYSLPA
-580 SHASRVYEML
+580 SHASRVYELL
-590 ISHLQLHYKHK
+590 ISHLQLHYKNK
-601 YTSPIASSIR
+601 YCSALASSVR

-623 DSLHRLGVPNKDGVM
+623 DSLHRLGVPNKDGVL

-644 HCDMGEPEKRVSEK
+644 YCDVGGTEKREAEK
-658 KPAGSVSP
+658 KPAGTVSSP
-666 PAGSPAPP
+666 TGSPAPAA
-674 VVPPSSI
+674 PPNSI
-681 RTAYLPY
+681 RTACLPY
-688 NLAFTV
+688 NLAFNV
-694 VLQCLKMDA
+694 LLQCLKMET
-703 DWKVLKLVLDKLPW
+703 DWKVLKLVLDKMPW

-725 LTSPCSIDQLC
+725 LTSPCSVDQLC
-736 SILCSMV
+736 STLCSMV
-743 TDRMIGE
+743 TDRLISE
-750 RLKRAPDGFA
+750 RLKRTPDGFS
-760 RTDVQ
+760 RTEVQ

-777 YHSYLEQPRQRELV
+777 YHSYLEQSRQRELV

-796 GLICRCA
+796 GLIYRCA

-826 ALIVKLTHISATVAM
+826 ALIVKLTHISATVTM

-876 YTNPFKFNQYI
+876 YTNPSKFNQYI

-897 WFIRCRLPFRK
+897 WFIRCRMPFRK

-920 NALLPFDDTLE
+920 NALLPFDDTHE

-944 RPKSLRAVKVA
+944 RPK
-955 KQGPSNNS
+955 
-963 PIKEL
+963 
-968 KDLSAMDAFRSRSIS
+968 
-983 VSEHAVRRMQTS
+983 RMQTS
-995 NTTCSLGSADENAV
+995 TTTCSLGSADENAV
-1009 LQADDTLKTVHL
+1009 MQADDALKTVHL

-1039 SALPKRSPIADFL
+1039 SALPKRSPIAEFL
-1052 LSGGQSMTWLVG
+1052 LAGGPSMTWLVG
-1064 NKLVTITTSGGA
+1064 NKLVTITTSGGS
-1076 RTQALLGLDMTERP
+1076 RTQTLLGLDTAERP
-1090 GGGAVE
+1090 GGGE
-1096 MTRSDPS
+1096 MTRSDPT

-1117 SQSSLQLNSRNARIR
+1117 SQSSQQLSRATRIR
-1132 QRSMSGGHAL
+1132 VRSMSGGHAL
-1142 RGGPAQSLSPLVSPS
+1142 RAGAVQSLSPLVSPS
-1157 DGELCG
+1157 EGEFG
-1163 PLPPPGPPLEGLGA
+1163 SPLEA
-1177 LRGAAATAADEQQSS
+1177 LNCPRGVEELPQSS
-1192 ASSSTAAPPPL
+1192 SSSSHAALPL
-1203 KEKASLAEF
+1203 RDKSGLAEF

-1219 WAEIFIRR
+1219 WAQIFIRR

-1253 LQDLSSV
+1253 LQELSSV
-1260 LMAMEGIKEAPPAPP
+1260 LMAMDGVREPQ
-1275 ATATTV
+1275 T
-1281 TGTGNTGNTAATTG
+1281 
-1295 NTGTATG
+1295 
-1302 NTAAAAPAD
+1302 D
-1311 APQALSKP
+1311 APSACSASSDAPKHHNKP
-1319 SLIQRS
+1319 SFIQRS
-1325 NTVGA
+1325 NT
-1330 LASLCPPALLQG
+1330 
-1342 RLLRSISWADSVVV
+1342 DSVVV
-1356 LEEGAAAGMG
+1356 LEEGGQGKAAESDPESPQME
-1366 VGVGGPRGLDSL
+1366 
-1378 DLEEFEA
+1378 LEGA
-1385 MPTEPIFMSDKFTT
+1385 ASEPIFMSNDLFQP
-1399 SSSNKTTPAPPPLS
+1399 SNTMLS
-1413 RTSSTSS
+1413 RSSSTSS
-1420 QDDEKSTLEEVS
+1420 QDDKSTLEEVS
-1432 EGAIPIDQAPLG
+1432 EGGIPIDQPPLTFSTPGAPD
-1444 LSSAAVGLQRNIADD
+1444 S
-1459 DDLPFAHSQTLNK
+1459 DLPFSHSQTLNK

-1483 EAFAKATA
+1483 EAFARAT
-1491 AAASSSGMGLG
+1491 G
-1502 SSSAASGT
+1502 SAVG
-1510 AGASGVGDVPR
+1510 AGDLPWSR
-1521 VRTPVEGGKPQGG
+1521 SLVEGKNMQGQG
-1534 DREVVGGGG
+1534 LSERETLGE
-1543 GGGGGGGESGGQ
+1543 GESVGSAGPQ
-1555 GDSVSTA
+1555 SLGASVST
-1562 ATTTTASAT
+1562 
-1571 AGGGTGATGAG
+1571 
-1582 SGTAAV
+1582 
-1588 AGPGAGNGVG
+1588 
-1598 GGSLSSSSSAPRM
+1598 SSSTSKM
-1611 RLECPAPAKPGP
+1611 RLEFPSAQPGS

-1640 PSSRRERKMD
+1640 PSSRRERKSD
-1650 RDAYHNR
+1650 RESYHNR
-1657 SGGPGSNAEKAS
+1657 AGMSNSEKSS

-1688 EANKPLL
+1688 ESNKPLL

-1726 PGQVSNEVSI
+1726 PGQANNEVAI

-1743 NRYAQFLTGLG
+1743 NRYALFLTGLG
-1754 KLIHLKDCDPDQV
+1754 KLIHLKDCDPDQI
-1767 FLGGLDQYGD
+1767 FLGGLDHGRYAD

-1803 ESDKGCCN
+1803 ESDKSCCN

-1817 NDFVVVVYNDSSEEY
+1817 NDFVVVVYNDSGEEY

-1844 EVVIKPLDYD
+1844 EVVIKPLDYE

-1861 CRKDLEGLVDTS
+1861 CRRDLEGLVDTT
-1873 VAKIVSDRNL
+1873 VAKIVSDQNL

-1900 HQYRANPLDAYA
+1900 HQYRANPSDAYA

-1922 KRIRTRAQEEIQ
+1922 KRIRIRAQEEIQ

-1939 GISLTQSHSSM
+1939 GISLTQSHAPMQNKPSHQP
-1950 SKSSG
+1950 SG
-1955 VHHQQ
+1955 
-1960 QQQGSLSANDSGQR
+1960 SAPNTDCGQR

>member
-1 MNKQPS
+1 MNKQQS

-17 IFGIRPTHI
+17 IFGLGPPRP
-26 STKPSEP
+26 PSKQSET

-38 IITQDILKELSPE
+38 IITTDVIKELQPD
-51 CGINNRIK
+51 CGLSNR
-59 VINHV
+59 VRMMNHV

-69 SKKFEQNA
+69 TKKFEEHA

-84 VEDMLQTDSPPE
+84 VEDMLSPEQPLE

-107 IIHGQGESLG
+107 IIQGQGERLG
-117 PLRAYFFKLIWL
+117 PLRAYFFKVIRD
-129 YQPSN
+129 YQPCN
-134 EDLPERLGVFKAL
+134 EDLSDRLEVFKAL

-156 LEEDIARFVLLWMDM
+156 LEEDIARFVLLWMDI
-171 GLTADFLHV
+171 GLTSDFLHV

-194 NVSLMVQKICLL
+194 NVSIMVQKICLL

-238 IFIITLCRTV
+238 VFIITLCRTV

-274 YTMCHIMEERAYTED
+274 YTMCRIMEERVYMED
-289 AALLRGAV
+289 APLLRGAV

-315 TPTLVLPSFFK
+315 TPTLVLPSFYK
-326 AMACA
+326 AMSCA
-331 NELVSYEIV
+331 NEVVSYEIV

-369 LQQIQTIGSPE
+369 LQQIQTIGSAE
-380 LKSIVYELLSTVEEL
+380 LKAIVYELLTTVEEL
-395 YEQNGYHGSCDKF
+395 YEQNGYHGSTEKF

-457 TRSVIRIKVLH
+457 PRGVIRIKVLH

-477 RQLYEEELIEVVVIP
+477 RQLYEDELIEVVVIP
-492 QLGQIAEDR
+492 QLSGIAEDR
-501 DLLVR
+501 DLAVR

-516 AEGCSTHHFNSLLD
+516 AEGCNTHHFTSLLD
-530 IIERVASRPLIAGS
+530 IIERVLVYTHTHRCL
-544 MDGERDLTAE
+544 
-554 SPMEDVKTAILGL
+554 
-567 LEILQS
+567 
-573 KMYSVPA
+573 YSVLSRHDEIRSVFFLCVGGQSLSGVFRSKLYSLPA
-580 SHASRVYEML
+580 SHASRVYELL
-590 ISHLQLHYKHK
+590 ISHLQLHYKNK
-601 YTSPIASSIR
+601 YCSAIASGIR

-617 LLLMRA
+617 FLMMRA
-623 DSLHRLGVPNKDGVM
+623 DSLHRLGVPNKDRAM

-644 HCDMGEPEKRVSEK
+644 YCDTGEPEKRVSEK
-658 KPAGSVSP
+658 KPAGSTSP

-674 VVPPSSI
+674 TAPATSAASI
-681 RTAYLPY
+681 RSAYLPY
-688 NLAFTV
+688 APAFSV
-694 VLQCLKMDA
+694 LLQCLKMET

-725 LTSPCSIDQLC
+725 LTSPCSLDQLC
-736 SILCSMV
+736 STLCCMV
-743 TDRMIGE
+743 TDRLISE
-750 RLKRAPDGFA
+750 RLKKTPEGFS

-765 LAVVPVLTALTS
+765 LAVVPVLTAITS
-777 YHSYLEQPRQRELV
+777 YHNYLEQSRQRELV

-796 GLICRCA
+796 GLIYRCA

-876 YTNPFKFNQYI
+876 YTNPSKFNQYI

-920 NALLPFDDTLE
+920 NALLPFDDGHE

-944 RPKSLRAVKVA
+944 RPK
-955 KQGPSNNS
+955 
-963 PIKEL
+963 
-968 KDLSAMDAFRSRSIS
+968 
-983 VSEHAVRRMQTS
+983 RMHTS
-995 NTTCSLGSADENAV
+995 TTTCSLGSADENAV
-1009 LQADDTLKTVHL
+1009 TQADEGLKTVHL

-1039 SALPKRSPIADFL
+1039 SALPKRSPIAEFL
-1052 LSGGQSMTWLVG
+1052 LTGGRSMTWLVG
-1064 NKLVTITTSGGA
+1064 NKLVTITTSGGV
-1076 RTQALLGLDMTERP
+1076 RTQALLGLDMAERL
-1090 GGGAVE
+1090 GGGGE

-1103 LHTRQTKEAPAKLE
+1103 LHTRITKEAPAKLE
-1117 SQSSLQLNSRNARIR
+1117 SQSSQQQNRATRIR
-1132 QRSMSGGHAL
+1132 VRSMSGGHAL
-1142 RGGPAQSLSPLVSPS
+1142 RTGPAQSLSPLVSPS
-1157 DGELCG
+1157 EGELAA
-1163 PLPPPGPPLEGLGA
+1163 PLSPPSGSTLDGLGPP
-1177 LRGAAATAADEQQSS
+1177 
-1192 ASSSTAAPPPL
+1192 SSTSATTSAPPPL
-1203 KEKASLAEF
+1203 KDNPSLAEF
-1212 VPMLTQG
+1212 VPILTQG

-1253 LQDLSSV
+1253 LQELSSV
-1260 LMAMEGIKEAPPAPP
+1260 LMAMEGVKEPPTQTASAPASTAAPPPAPVSEP
-1275 ATATTV
+1275 LTQTH
-1281 TGTGNTGNTAATTG
+1281 
-1295 NTGTATG
+1295 
-1302 NTAAAAPAD
+1302 
-1311 APQALSKP
+1311 SM
-1319 SLIQRS
+1319 
-1325 NTVGA
+1325 
-1330 LASLCPPALLQG
+1330 
-1342 RLLRSISWADSVVV
+1342 VV
-1356 LEEGAAAGMG
+1356 LEEGSG
-1366 VGVGGPRGLDSL
+1366 VSTAHTPSDWLES
-1378 DLEEFEA
+1378 EEFE
-1385 MPTEPIFMSDKFTT
+1385 PISSDPIFMSADKLPTAVIF
-1399 SSSNKTTPAPPPLS
+1399 KTPLIFLFQS
-1413 RTSSTSS
+1413 SSTSS

-1432 EGAIPIDQAPLG
+1432 EGAIPIDQPTLG
-1444 LSSAAVGLQRNIADD
+1444 PSTPGSQGPE
-1459 DDLPFAHSQTLNK
+1459 LPFQTHTQSGLNK
-1472 SSSSPELQTLP
+1472 SSSSPELQNLP
-1483 EAFAKATA
+1483 EAF
-1491 AAASSSGMGLG
+1491 
-1502 SSSAASGT
+1502 SAAMKSET
-1510 AGASGVGDVPR
+1510 VPGDTSWPR
-1521 VRTPVEGGKPQGG
+1521 APVEGQ
-1534 DREVVGGGG
+1534 
-1543 GGGGGGGESGGQ
+1543 
-1555 GDSVSTA
+1555 T
-1562 ATTTTASAT
+1562 
-1571 AGGGTGATGAG
+1571 
-1582 SGTAAV
+1582 
-1588 AGPGAGNGVG
+1588 
-1598 GGSLSSSSSAPRM
+1598 
-1611 RLECPAPAKPGP
+1611 APAQPGP
-1623 LSPSG
+1623 ISPSGG

-1640 PSSRRERKMD
+1640 PSSRRERRTE
-1650 RDAYHNR
+1650 RDSYHSR
-1657 SGGPGSNAEKAS
+1657 PGPSNTEKIA

-1695 LPKSELIDRAVKVL
+1695 LPKTQVIDRAVKVL

-1726 PGQVSNEVSI
+1726 AGQVNNEVAI

-1743 NRYAQFLTGLG
+1743 NRYAAFLTGLG
-1754 KLIHLKDCDPDQV
+1754 KLIHLKDCDPDQI

-1817 NDFVVVVYNDSSEEY
+1817 NDFVMVVYNDSGEEY

-1844 EVVIKPLDYD
+1844 EVIIKPLDYEC
-1854 SNLVTLQ
+1854 NLVTLQ
-1861 CRKDLEGLVDTS
+1861 CRKGELISGLVDTT

-1900 HQYRANPLDAYA
+1900 HQYRANPSDAYA

-1922 KRIRTRAQEEIQ
+1922 KRIRTRK
-1934 SRPTP
+1934 PP
-1939 GISLTQSHSSM
+1939 GREKDLSQQWTISLILFDY
-1950 SKSSG
+1950 
-1955 VHHQQ
+1955 
-1960 QQQGSLSANDSGQR
+1960 LSWQTYTYTHTCTHARTHTHTHTRTRTRTHTTTDMHTPARGEFTFTSRRGRIQ
-1974 KRLVSTVD
+1974 D
-1982 DFTDFV
+1982 DTLILT

>member
-7 KESLKDKVKG
+7 KESLKEKVKG
-17 IFGIRPTHI
+17 ILGLGQTRQ
-26 STKPSEP
+26 PSKQSDS

-38 IITQDILKELSPE
+38 IITSDIIKELQPD
-51 CGINNRIK
+51 CGLSNRVKIM
-59 VINHV
+59 NQV

-69 SKKFEQNA
+69 SKKFEEHA

-84 VEDMLQTDSPPE
+84 VEDMLAPEQPPE

-107 IIHGQGESLG
+107 IIQGQGERLG
-117 PLRAYFFKLIWL
+117 PLRAFFFKVIRD
-129 YQPSN
+129 YQPCN
-134 EDLPERLGVFKAL
+134 EDLSERLEVFKAL

-156 LEEDIARFVLLWMDM
+156 LEEDIARFVLLWMDI
-171 GLTADFLHV
+171 GLTSDFLHV
-180 LVNLVKFNSCYLDQ
+180 LVNIVKFNSCYLDQ
-194 NVSLMVQKICLL
+194 NVSVMVQKICFL
-206 CNRTTSSTDIEVAL
+206 CNRTTSPTDIEVAL

-274 YTMCHIMEERAYTED
+274 YTMCRIMEERTYQED
-289 AALLRGAV
+289 APLLRGAV

-315 TPTLVLPSFFK
+315 TPTLVLPSFYR
-326 AMACA
+326 AMSCA
-331 NELVSYEIV
+331 NEVVSYEIV

-357 TWDILLGIIERL
+357 TWDILLGVIEKL
-369 LQQIQTIGSPE
+369 LQQIQTIGSVE
-380 LKSIVYELLSTVEEL
+380 LKAIVYELLTTVEEL
-395 YEQNGYHGSCDKF
+395 YEQNGYHGSTEKF
-408 FSLVEKCADKRPDA
+408 FSLVEKCADKRSDA

-477 RQLYEEELIEVVVIP
+477 RQLYEDELIEMVVIP
-492 QLGQIAEDR
+492 QLSAIAEDR
-501 DLLVR
+501 DLGVR

-516 AEGCSTHHFNSLLD
+516 AEGCNTHHFTSLLD
-530 IIERVASRPLIAGS
+530 IIERVASRSLVCSGPLELS
-544 MDGERDLTAE
+544 ERDPSAE
-554 SPMEDVKTAILGL
+554 SPMEDVRTAILGL

-573 KMYSVPA
+573 KLYSLPA
-580 SHASRVYEML
+580 SHASRVYELL
-590 ISHLQLHYKHK
+590 ISHLQLHYKNK
-601 YTSPIASSIR
+601 YCSSIASSIR

-617 LLLMRA
+617 FLMMRA
-623 DSLHRLGVPNKDGVM
+623 DSLHRIGVPNKDGVI

-644 HCDMGEPEKRVSEK
+644 YCDAVESEKRVTEK
-658 KPAGSVSP
+658 KPTGSTSP
-666 PAGSPAPP
+666 PAGSPAPLAP
-674 VVPPSSI
+674 LAPAPAAASV

-688 NLAFTV
+688 APAFGV
-694 VLQCLKMDA
+694 LLQCLKMET

-725 LTSPCSIDQLC
+725 LTSTCSLDQLC
-736 SILCSMV
+736 SHLCSMV
-743 TDRMIGE
+743 TDRLISE
-750 RLKRAPDGFA
+750 RLKKTPEGFS

-765 LAVVPVLTALTS
+765 LAVVPVLTAITS
-777 YHSYLEQPRQRELV
+777 YHNYLEQSRQRELV

-796 GLICRCA
+796 GLIYRCA

-811 MCTVEMPDIMIKLLP
+811 MCTVEMPDIMIKLLS

-876 YTNPFKFNQYI
+876 YTNPSKFNQYI

-920 NALLPFDDTLE
+920 NALLPFDDSHE

-944 RPKSLRAVKVA
+944 RPKSLRAAKVA
-955 KQGPSNNS
+955 KAAAVAVANS
-963 PIKEL
+963 QSPVKEL
-968 KDLSAMDAFRSRSIS
+968 RDKSAMDAFRSRSIS
-983 VSEHAVRRMQTS
+983 VSDHAVRRMHTS
-995 NTTCSLGSADENAV
+995 TTTCSLGSADENSV
-1009 LQADDTLKTVHL
+1009 TQADEGLKTVHL

-1039 SALPKRSPIADFL
+1039 SALPKRSPIAEFL
-1052 LSGGQSMTWLVG
+1052 LAGGRSMTWLVG
-1064 NKLVTITTSGGA
+1064 NKLVTITTSGGV
-1076 RTQALLGLDMTERP
+1076 RTQALLGLDVSDHL
-1090 GGGAVE
+1090 GGGGE

-1103 LHTRQTKEAPAKLE
+1103 LHTRMTKEAPAKLE
-1117 SQSSLQLNSRNARIR
+1117 SQSSQQQNRRIR
-1132 QRSMSGGHAL
+1132 GRSISGGHAL
-1142 RGGPAQSLSPLVSPS
+1142 RAGPAQSLSPLVSPS
-1157 DGELCG
+1157 EGELAASLSPFTG
-1163 PLPPPGPPLEGLGA
+1163 PALEGLGP
-1177 LRGAAATAADEQQSS
+1177 QSS
-1192 ASSSTAAPPPL
+1192 TSSTAPPPL
-1203 KEKASLAEF
+1203 KNHPSLAEF

-1253 LQDLSSV
+1253 LQELSTV
-1260 LMAMEGIKEAPPAPP
+1260 LMAMEGIKEPPAQ
-1275 ATATTV
+1275 TTS
-1281 TGTGNTGNTAATTG
+1281 
-1295 NTGTATG
+1295 
-1302 NTAAAAPAD
+1302 APASTTD
-1311 APQALSKP
+1311 PPPVSEPQALSSTSGKAN
-1319 SLIQRS
+1319 LIQRS
-1325 NTVGA
+1325 NT
-1330 LASLCPPALLQG
+1330 
-1342 RLLRSISWADSVVV
+1342 DSVVV
-1356 LEEGAAAGMG
+1356 LEEASG
-1366 VGVGGPRGLDSL
+1366 VTAPAPDWLES
-1378 DLEEFEA
+1378 EEFEP
-1385 MPTEPIFMSDKFTT
+1385 MPSDPIFMSAEKLTKNHGT
-1399 SSSNKTTPAPPPLS
+1399 LS
-1413 RTSSTSS
+1413 RSSSTSS
-1420 QDDEKSTLEEVS
+1420 QDDERSTLEEVS
-1432 EGAIPIDQAPLG
+1432 EGAIPIDQP
-1444 LSSAAVGLQRNIADD
+1444 AVGPSTPGQGPE
-1459 DDLPFAHSQTLNK
+1459 LPFQTHSQSQGHGLNK

-1483 EAFAKATA
+1483 EAFSKAALESDARDATR
-1491 AAASSSGMGLG
+1491 
-1502 SSSAASGT
+1502 
-1510 AGASGVGDVPR
+1510 PR
-1521 VRTPVEGGKPQGG
+1521 APSDGKPPLHLDKDKAEAVNEPVQTS
-1534 DREVVGGGG
+1534 DSPTVV
-1543 GGGGGGGESGGQ
+1543 SSQ
-1555 GDSVSTA
+1555 SV
-1562 ATTTTASAT
+1562 
-1571 AGGGTGATGAG
+1571 G
-1582 SGTAAV
+1582 SKMRLEFPTAAV
-1588 AGPGAGNGVG
+1588 
-1598 GGSLSSSSSAPRM
+1598 S
-1611 RLECPAPAKPGP
+1611 PGP
-1623 LSPSG
+1623 ISPGGG

-1640 PSSRRERKMD
+1640 PSSRRERRID
-1650 RDAYHNR
+1650 RDMYQSR
-1657 SGGPGSNAEKAS
+1657 SGSSNSEKMS

-1695 LPKSELIDRAVKVL
+1695 LPKTQVIDRAVKVL

-1726 PGQVSNEVSI
+1726 AGQVNNEVAI

-1743 NRYAQFLTGLG
+1743 NRYAAFLTGLG
-1754 KLIHLKDCDPDQV
+1754 KLIHLKDCDPDQI

-1817 NDFVVVVYNDSSEEY
+1817 NDFVMVVYNDSGEEY

-1844 EVVIKPLDYD
+1844 EVIIKPLDYEC
-1854 SNLVTLQ
+1854 NLVTLQ
-1861 CRKDLEGLVDTS
+1861 CRKDLEGLVDTT

-1900 HQYRANPLDAYA
+1900 HQYRANPSDAYA

-1922 KRIRTRAQEEIQ
+1922 KRIRTRAQEDIQ
-1934 SRPTP
+1934 SRSTP
-1939 GISLTQSHSSM
+1939 GISLTQGHTQ
-1950 SKSSG
+1950 KS
-1955 VHHQQ
+1955 VQQ
-1960 QQQGSLSANDSGQR
+1960 NPEAAGQR

>member
-1 MNKQPS
+1 MNKQQS

-17 IFGIRPTHI
+17 MFGLGTTRPTSKQCDI
-26 STKPSEP
+26 TPP
-33 KPSEF
+33 EF
-38 IITQDILKELSPE
+38 IITSDIIKELRPD
-51 CGINNRIK
+51 CGLNSR
-59 VINHV
+59 VRTINHV
-64 CDLAK
+64 CGLAK
-69 SKKFEQNA
+69 TKKFEEHA

-84 VEDMLQTDSPPE
+84 VEDMLSPVQPLE

-107 IIHGQGESLG
+107 IIQGQGERLG
-117 PLRAYFFKLIWL
+117 SLRAYFFKVIRD
-129 YQPSN
+129 YQPCN
-134 EDLPERLGVFKAL
+134 EDLSDRLEVFKAL

-156 LEEDIARFVLLWMDM
+156 LEEDIARFVLLWMDI
-171 GLTADFLHV
+171 GLTSDFLHV

-194 NVSLMVQKICLL
+194 NVSIMVQKICLL

-238 IFIITLCRTV
+238 VFIITLCRTV

-274 YTMCHIMEERAYTED
+274 YTMCRIMEERVYMED
-289 AALLRGAV
+289 APLLRGAV

-315 TPTLVLPSFFK
+315 TPTLVLPSFYK
-326 AMACA
+326 AMSSA
-331 NELVSYEIV
+331 NEVVSYEIV

-369 LQQIQTIGSPE
+369 LQHIQTIGSAE
-380 LKSIVYELLSTVEEL
+380 LKTIVYELLTTVEEL
-395 YEQNGYHGSCDKF
+395 YEQNGYHGSTEKF

-445 LHRLMEKFFRNE
+445 LYRLMEKFFRNE
-457 TRSVIRIKVLH
+457 SRTVIRIKVLH

-477 RQLYEEELIEVVVIP
+477 RQLYEDELIETVVIP
-492 QLGQIAEDR
+492 QLGAIADDR
-501 DLLVR
+501 DPAVR
-506 KQATQLLVDL
+506 KQAAQLLVDL
-516 AEGCSTHHFNSLLD
+516 AEGCNTHHFGSLLD
-530 IIERVASRPLIAGS
+530 IIERVASRSLVCSVPQDIS
-544 MDGERDLTAE
+544 ERDSTVE
-554 SPMEDVKTAILGL
+554 SSMEDVRTAILGL

-573 KMYSVPA
+573 KLYSLPA
-580 SHASRVYEML
+580 SHASRVYELL
-590 ISHLQLHYKHK
+590 ISHLQLHYKNK
-601 YTSPIASSIR
+601 YCSAISASIR

-617 LLLMRA
+617 FLMMRA
-623 DSLHRLGVPNKDGVM
+623 DPLHRIGVPNKDRAI

-644 HCDMGEPEKRVSEK
+644 YCDTGELEKRATEK
-658 KPAGSVSP
+658 KPAGSTSP
-666 PAGSPAPP
+666 PAGSPAPSTT
-674 VVPPSSI
+674 PSLATI
-681 RTAYLPY
+681 RSSFLPY
-688 NLAFTV
+688 APAFSV
-694 VLQCLKMDA
+694 VLQCLKMET

-725 LTSPCSIDQLC
+725 LTSPCSLDQLC
-736 SILCSMV
+736 STLCCMV
-743 TDRMIGE
+743 TDRLISE
-750 RLKRAPDGFA
+750 RLKKTPEGFS
-760 RTDVQ
+760 RTEVQ
-765 LAVVPVLTALTS
+765 LAVVPVLTAITS
-777 YHSYLEQPRQRELV
+777 YHNYLEQSRQRELV

-796 GLICRCA
+796 GLIYRCA

-826 ALIVKLTHISATVAM
+826 SLIVKLTHISATVAM

-876 YTNPFKFNQYI
+876 YTNPSKFNQYI

-920 NALLPFDDTLE
+920 NALLPFDDGHE

-944 RPKSLRAVKVA
+944 RPKSLRAAKVA
-955 KQGPSNNS
+955 KAAAAVANS
-963 PIKEL
+963 SSSPVKEL
-968 KDLSAMDAFRSRSIS
+968 RDLSAMDAFRSRSIS
-983 VSEHAVRRMQTS
+983 VSEHAVRRMHTS
-995 NTTCSLGSADENAV
+995 TTTCSLGSADENAV
-1009 LQADDTLKTVHL
+1009 TQADEGLKTVHL

-1039 SALPKRSPIADFL
+1039 SALPKRSPIAEFL
-1052 LSGGQSMTWLVG
+1052 LAGGRSMTWLVG
-1064 NKLVTITTSGGA
+1064 NKLVTITTSGGV
-1076 RTQALLGLDMTERP
+1076 RTQALLGLDTAERL
-1090 GGGAVE
+1090 GGGGE

-1103 LHTRQTKEAPAKLE
+1103 LHTRMTKEAPAKLE
-1117 SQSSLQLNSRNARIR
+1117 SQSSQQQNRVTRIR
-1132 QRSMSGGHAL
+1132 VRSISGGHAL
-1142 RGGPAQSLSPLVSPS
+1142 RAGPAQSLSPLVSPS
-1157 DGELCG
+1157 EGELAA
-1163 PLPPPGPPLEGLGA
+1163 PLSPSSAATLDGLGPPSS
-1177 LRGAAATAADEQQSS
+1177 SS
-1192 ASSSTAAPPPL
+1192 ASAPPSAPPPL
-1203 KEKASLAEF
+1203 KDNPSLAEF

-1253 LQDLSSV
+1253 LQELSTV
-1260 LMAMEGIKEAPPAPP
+1260 LMAMEGVKEAPGQTASAPASTAAPPPAPAPP
-1275 ATATTV
+1275 S
-1281 TGTGNTGNTAATTG
+1281 
-1295 NTGTATG
+1295 
-1302 NTAAAAPAD
+1302 AP
-1311 APQALSKP
+1311 PPEPLTQTHGGVGGKN
-1319 SLIQRS
+1319 LIQRS
-1325 NTVGA
+1325 YT
-1330 LASLCPPALLQG
+1330 
-1342 RLLRSISWADSVVV
+1342 DSVVV
-1356 LEEGAAAGMG
+1356 LQEGAGLPAAHT
-1366 VGVGGPRGLDSL
+1366 PSDWLES
-1378 DLEEFEA
+1378 EEFG
-1385 MPTEPIFMSDKFTT
+1385 PVTSDPIFMAADT
-1399 SSSNKTTPAPPPLS
+1399 KTPPPGTLS
-1413 RTSSTSS
+1413 RSSSTSS
-1420 QDDEKSTLEEVS
+1420 QDEEKSTLEEVS
-1432 EGAIPIDQAPLG
+1432 EGAIPIDQPTAGPPTPG
-1444 LSSAAVGLQRNIADD
+1444 TQEPE
-1459 DDLPFAHSQTLNK
+1459 LPFQSHTQSQGHGLNK

-1483 EAFAKATA
+1483 EAFTKAAMELESGSGDAPRPRAPSDGKPQPQQPHADREKSEVGAAPAAPAAPA
-1491 AAASSSGMGLG
+1491 AAAAAGGPG
-1502 SSSAASGT
+1502 DASGP
-1510 AGASGVGDVPR
+1510 GVQGQAA
-1521 VRTPVEGGKPQGG
+1521 EGPA
-1534 DREVVGGGG
+1534 VVGG
-1543 GGGGGGGESGGQ
+1543 
-1555 GDSVSTA
+1555 A
-1562 ATTTTASAT
+1562 
-1571 AGGGTGATGAG
+1571 
-1582 SGTAAV
+1582 
-1588 AGPGAGNGVG
+1588 
-1598 GGSLSSSSSAPRM
+1598 RM
-1611 RLECPAPAKPGP
+1611 RLEFPAAPAQPGP
-1623 LSPSG
+1623 ISPGGG

-1640 PSSRRERKMD
+1640 PSSRRERRTE
-1650 RDAYHNR
+1650 RDSYHSR
-1657 SGGPGSNAEKAS
+1657 SGPSNTEKIS

-1695 LPKSELIDRAVKVL
+1695 LPKTQVIERAVKVL

-1726 PGQVSNEVSI
+1726 AGQVSNEVAI

-1743 NRYAQFLTGLG
+1743 NRYAAFLTGLG
-1754 KLIHLKDCDPDQV
+1754 KLIHLKDCDPDQI

-1817 NDFVVVVYNDSSEEY
+1817 NDFVMVVYNDSGEEY

-1844 EVVIKPLDYD
+1844 EVIIKPLDFD
-1854 SNLVTLQ
+1854 CNLVTLQ
-1861 CRKDLEGLVDTS
+1861 CRKDLEGLVDTT
-1873 VAKIVSDRNL
+1873 VAKIVSDQNL

-1900 HQYRANPLDAYA
+1900 HQYRANPSDAYA

-1922 KRIRTRAQEEIQ
+1922 KRIRTRAQEDIQ
-1934 SRPTP
+1934 SRATA
-1939 GISLTQSHSSM
+1939 GISLTQGGLSQQKSFQQSSQA
-1950 SKSSG
+1950 SNPE
-1955 VHHQQ
+1955 
-1960 QQQGSLSANDSGQR
+1960 AIGQR

>member
-17 IFGIRPTHI
+17 IFGLGSPRP
-26 STKPSEP
+26 PSKQTDS

-38 IITQDILKELSPE
+38 IITLDILKELHPD
-51 CGINNRIK
+51 CGLSNRIR
-59 VINHV
+59 VANHV

-69 SKKFEQNA
+69 AKKFEEHA

-84 VEDMLQTDSPPE
+84 VEDMLTPEQPPE
-96 ARHAVLQLLRA
+96 ARHAVLLLLRA
-107 IIHGQGESLG
+107 IIQGQGERLG
-117 PLRAYFFKLIWL
+117 PLRAFFFKVIRD

-134 EDLPERLGVFKAL
+134 EDLSDRLEVFKAL

-156 LEEDIARFVLLWMDM
+156 LEEDIAGFVLLWMDI

-194 NVSLMVQKICLL
+194 NVSVMVQKICLL
-206 CNRTTSSTDIEVAL
+206 CNRTTASTDIEVSL

-238 IFIITLCRTV
+238 VFIITLCRTV

-274 YTMCHIMEERAYTED
+274 YTMCRIMEERAYMED
-289 AALLRGAV
+289 SLLLRGAV

-315 TPTLVLPSFFK
+315 TPTLVLPSFYK
-326 AMACA
+326 AMWCA
-331 NELVSYEIV
+331 NEMVSYEIV

-369 LQQIQTIGSPE
+369 LQQIQSIGSAE
-380 LKSIVYELLSTVEEL
+380 LKSIVYELLTTVEEL
-395 YEQNGYHGSCDKF
+395 YEQNGFHGSSDKF

-457 TRSVIRIKVLH
+457 SRSVIRIKVLH

-477 RQLYEEELIEVVVIP
+477 RQLYEEELIEVVVVP
-492 QLGQIAEDR
+492 QLSGIAEDR
-501 DLLVR
+501 DLAVR
-506 KQATQLLVDL
+506 RQATQLLVDL
-516 AEGCSTHHFNSLLD
+516 AESCTTHHFTSLLD
-530 IIERVASRPLIAGS
+530 IIQRVASRSLVCPGPLEVS
-544 MDGERDLTAE
+544 ERDPTAE
-554 SPMEDVKTAILGL
+554 SSMEDVRTAIRGL

-573 KMYSVPA
+573 KLYSLPA
-580 SHASRVYEML
+580 SHASRVYELL
-590 ISHLQLHYKHK
+590 IGHLQLHYKNK
-601 YTSPIASSIR
+601 YSSAVACSIR

-617 LLLMRA
+617 LLMMRT
-623 DSLHRLGVPNKDGVM
+623 DSLHRLGFFSKDGVL

-644 HCDMGEPEKRVSEK
+644 HCDMGEPEKRGSEK

-666 PAGSPAPP
+666 PAGSPAPSSTTTP
-674 VVPPSSI
+674 SSSSI
-681 RTAYLPY
+681 RTACLPY
-688 NLAFTV
+688 SPAFNV
-694 VLQCLKMDA
+694 LLQCLKMET
-703 DWKVLKLVLDKLPW
+703 DWKVLKLVLEKMSW

-725 LTSPCSIDQLC
+725 LSSPCSIDQLC
-736 SILCSMV
+736 STLCSMV
-743 TDRMIGE
+743 TDRLISE
-750 RLKRAPDGFA
+750 RLKKTPDGFS

-765 LAVVPVLTALTS
+765 LAVVPVLTAITS
-777 YHSYLEQPRQRELV
+777 YHNYLEQARQRELV
-791 QCLET
+791 QCLEA
-796 GLICRCA
+796 GLIYRCA

-811 MCTVEMPDIMIKLLP
+811 MCTVEMPDIMVKLLP

-856 HLYANFV
+856 HLYAYFV

-876 YTNPFKFNQYI
+876 YTNPSKFNQYI
-887 VSLAHHVIAM
+887 VSLAHHVISM
-897 WFIRCRLPFRK
+897 WFIRCRLTFRK

-920 NALLPFDDTLE
+920 NALMPFDDTQDT

-944 RPKSLRAVKVA
+944 RPK
-955 KQGPSNNS
+955 
-963 PIKEL
+963 
-968 KDLSAMDAFRSRSIS
+968 
-983 VSEHAVRRMQTS
+983 RMHTS
-995 NTTCSLGSADENAV
+995 STTCSLGSSDENPV
-1009 LQADDTLKTVHL
+1009 SQADDGLKTVHL

-1039 SALPKRSPIADFL
+1039 SALPKRSPIAEFL
-1052 LSGGQSMTWLVG
+1052 LAGGRSMTWLVG
-1064 NKLVTITTSGGA
+1064 NKLITITTSGGV
-1076 RTQALLGLDMTERP
+1076 RSQALLGMDMAERL
-1090 GGGAVE
+1090 GGGGE

-1117 SQSSLQLNSRNARIR
+1117 SQSSQQLNRASRIR
-1132 QRSMSGGHAL
+1132 VRSMSGGHAL
-1142 RGGPAQSLSPLVSPS
+1142 RAGPAQSLSPLVSPS
-1157 DGELCG
+1157 EGGELCG
-1163 PLPPPGPPLEGLGA
+1163 VPLSPPSSSSGPCLDGLGPP
-1177 LRGAAATAADEQQSS
+1177 SPS
-1192 ASSSTAAPPPL
+1192 PCAPPKDPL
-1203 KEKASLAEF
+1203 KDKPSLAEF
-1212 VPMLTQG
+1212 LPVLTQG

-1253 LQDLSSV
+1253 LQELSSV
-1260 LMAMEGIKEAPPAPP
+1260 LMAMEGVKEPPTQTASAPTSTATPAPTP
-1275 ATATTV
+1275 V
-1281 TGTGNTGNTAATTG
+1281 
-1295 NTGTATG
+1295 
-1302 NTAAAAPAD
+1302 
-1311 APQALSKP
+1311 ALNPPGPIQGGKP
-1319 SLIQRS
+1319 GPIQRS
-1325 NTVGA
+1325 NT
-1330 LASLCPPALLQG
+1330 
-1342 RLLRSISWADSVVV
+1342 DSVVV
-1356 LEEGAAAGMG
+1356 LEEGTG
-1366 VGVGGPRGLDSL
+1366 VRGHVDSPS
-1378 DLEEFEA
+1378 DWPEAEKFEA
-1385 MPTEPIFMSDKFTT
+1385 MPSEPIYITADKIT
-1399 SSSNKTTPAPPPLS
+1399 KAPPPRTLS
-1413 RTSSTSS
+1413 RSSSSSS

-1432 EGAIPIDQAPLG
+1432 EGFIPIDQPPLAPSTPG
-1444 LSSAAVGLQRNIADD
+1444 SQGPE
-1459 DDLPFAHSQTLNK
+1459 LPFQTQNQPGTQTLNK

-1483 EAFAKATA
+1483 EAFPK
-1491 AAASSSGMGLG
+1491 
-1502 SSSAASGT
+1502 
-1510 AGASGVGDVPR
+1510 
-1521 VRTPVEGGKPQGG
+1521 
-1534 DREVVGGGG
+1534 
-1543 GGGGGGGESGGQ
+1543 
-1555 GDSVSTA
+1555 
-1562 ATTTTASAT
+1562 TTT
-1571 AGGGTGATGAG
+1571 
-1582 SGTAAV
+1582 
-1588 AGPGAGNGVG
+1588 GPGAGVGEAPGVGSPSEGKSQPQQPPAEKEMEKVESGGGVNRQNQSGDSTPVTGGLSGASGG
-1598 GGSLSSSSSAPRM
+1598 GGSSSSQGARM
-1611 RLECPAPAKPGP
+1611 RLEFPAPHQPGP
-1623 LSPSG
+1623 LSPSGG

-1640 PSSRRERKMD
+1640 PSSRRERIGG
-1650 RDAYHNR
+1650 DAYHTTR
-1657 SGGPGSNAEKAS
+1657 PGPTNTEKTS

-1695 LPKSELIDRAVKVL
+1695 LPKSQLIDRAVKVL

-1726 PGQVSNEVSI
+1726 AGQVFNEVSI

-1743 NRYAQFLTGLG
+1743 NRYAGFLTGLG
-1754 KLIHLKDCDPDQV
+1754 KLIHLKDCDPDQI

-1803 ESDKGCCN
+1803 DSDKGCCN

-1817 NDFVVVVYNDSSEEY
+1817 NDFVMVVYNDSGEEY

-1844 EVVIKPLDYD
+1844 EVIIKPLDYG

-1873 VAKIVSDRNL
+1873 VVKIVSDQNL

-1900 HQYRANPLDAYA
+1900 HQYRANPSDAYA

-1922 KRIRTRAQEEIQ
+1922 KRLRTRAQEEIQ
-1934 SRPTP
+1934 SRPNP
-1939 GISLTQSHSSM
+1939 GISLTQSHSSQT
-1950 SKSSG
+1950 KQSSY
-1955 VHHQQ
+1955 QQ
-1960 QQQGSLSANDSGQR
+1960 VGGGGSNTDSSGQR

>member
-17 IFGIRPTHI
+17 IFGLGSPRP
-26 STKPSEP
+26 PSKQTES

-38 IITQDILKELSPE
+38 IITLDILKELHPD
-51 CGINNRIK
+51 CGLSNRIR
-59 VINHV
+59 VANHV
-64 CDLAK
+64 SDLAK
-69 SKKFEQNA
+69 AKKFEEHA

-84 VEDMLQTDSPPE
+84 VEDMLTPEQPPE
-96 ARHAVLQLLRA
+96 ARHAVLLLLRA
-107 IIHGQGESLG
+107 VIQGQGERLG
-117 PLRAYFFKLIWL
+117 PLRAFFFKVIRD

-134 EDLPERLGVFKAL
+134 EDLSDRLEVFKAL

-156 LEEDIARFVLLWMDM
+156 LEEDIAGFVLLWMDI

-194 NVSLMVQKICLL
+194 NVSVMVQKICLL
-206 CNRTTSSTDIEVAL
+206 CNRTTASTDIEMAL

-238 IFIITLCRTV
+238 VFIITLCRTV

-274 YTMCHIMEERAYTED
+274 YTMCRIMEERAYMED
-289 AALLRGAV
+289 SPLLRGAV

-315 TPTLVLPSFFK
+315 TPTLVLPSFYK
-326 AMACA
+326 AMWCA
-331 NELVSYEIV
+331 NEMVSYEIV

-369 LQQIQTIGSPE
+369 LQQIQSIGSAE
-380 LKSIVYELLSTVEEL
+380 LKSIVFELLTTVEEL
-395 YEQNGYHGSCDKF
+395 YEQNGFHGSSDKF

-457 TRSVIRIKVLH
+457 SRSVIRIKVLH

-477 RQLYEEELIEVVVIP
+477 RQLYEEELIEVVVVP
-492 QLGQIAEDR
+492 QLSGIAEDR
-501 DLLVR
+501 DLAVR
-506 KQATQLLVDL
+506 RQATQLLVDL
-516 AEGCSTHHFNSLLD
+516 AESCSTHHFTSLLD
-530 IIERVASRPLIAGS
+530 IIQRVGDTHHFTSLLDIS
-544 MDGERDLTAE
+544 EE
-554 SPMEDVKTAILGL
+554 SPMEDVRTAIRGL

-573 KMYSVPA
+573 KLYSLPA
-580 SHASRVYEML
+580 SHASRVYELL
-590 ISHLQLHYKHK
+590 IGHLQLHYKSK
-601 YTSPIASSIR
+601 YSSAVACSIR

-617 LLLMRA
+617 LLMMRT
-623 DSLHRLGVPNKDGVM
+623 DSLHRLGFLSKDGVL

-644 HCDMGEPEKRVSEK
+644 HCDMGEPEKRGSEK

-666 PAGSPAPP
+666 PAGSPAPSSSTTTTP
-674 VVPPSSI
+674 SSSI
-681 RTAYLPY
+681 RTACLPY
-688 NLAFTV
+688 SPAFNV
-694 VLQCLKMDA
+694 LLQCLKMET
-703 DWKVLKLVLDKLPW
+703 DWKVLKLVLDKMPW

-725 LTSPCSIDQLC
+725 LSSPCSIDQLC
-736 SILCSMV
+736 STLCSMV
-743 TDRMIGE
+743 TDRLISE
-750 RLKRAPDGFA
+750 RLKKTPDGFS

-765 LAVVPVLTALTS
+765 LAVVPVLTAITS
-777 YHSYLEQPRQRELV
+777 YHNYLEQARQRELV
-791 QCLET
+791 QCLEA
-796 GLICRCA
+796 GLIYRCA

-856 HLYANFV
+856 HLYAYFV

-876 YTNPFKFNQYI
+876 YTNPSKFNQYI
-887 VSLAHHVIAM
+887 VSLAHHVISM
-897 WFIRCRLPFRK
+897 WFIRCRLTFRK

-920 NALLPFDDTLE
+920 NALMPFDDTQDT

-944 RPKSLRAVKVA
+944 RPK
-955 KQGPSNNS
+955 
-963 PIKEL
+963 
-968 KDLSAMDAFRSRSIS
+968 
-983 VSEHAVRRMQTS
+983 RMHTS
-995 NTTCSLGSADENAV
+995 STTCSLGSSDENTV
-1009 LQADDTLKTVHL
+1009 SQADDGLKTVHL

-1039 SALPKRSPIADFL
+1039 SALPKRSPIAEFL
-1052 LSGGQSMTWLVG
+1052 LAGGRSMTWLVG
-1064 NKLVTITTSGGA
+1064 NKLITITTSGGV
-1076 RTQALLGLDMTERP
+1076 RSQALLGMDMAE
-1090 GGGAVE
+1090 
-1096 MTRSDPS
+1096 RSDPS

-1117 SQSSLQLNSRNARIR
+1117 SQSSQQLNRASRIR
-1132 QRSMSGGHAL
+1132 VRSMSGGHAL
-1142 RGGPAQSLSPLVSPS
+1142 RAGPAQSLSPLVSPS
-1157 DGELCG
+1157 EGGELCG
-1163 PLPPPGPPLEGLGA
+1163 VPLSPP
-1177 LRGAAATAADEQQSS
+1177 
-1192 ASSSTAAPPPL
+1192 SSSSGPCLDGLEPPSPSPCAPPKDPL
-1203 KEKASLAEF
+1203 KDKPSLAEF
-1212 VPMLTQG
+1212 LPVLTQG

-1253 LQDLSSV
+1253 LQELSSV
-1260 LMAMEGIKEAPPAPP
+1260 LMAMEGVKEPPTQTASAPASTATPAPTP
-1275 ATATTV
+1275 P
-1281 TGTGNTGNTAATTG
+1281 G
-1295 NTGTATG
+1295 
-1302 NTAAAAPAD
+1302 
-1311 APQALSKP
+1311 
-1319 SLIQRS
+1319 LIQRS
-1325 NTVGA
+1325 NTG
-1330 LASLCPPALLQG
+1330 
-1342 RLLRSISWADSVVV
+1342 
-1356 LEEGAAAGMG
+1356 EEGEGCSGVLDIISIMAGGFWETLMFFIRSS
-1366 VGVGGPRGLDSL
+1366 PQ
-1378 DLEEFEA
+1378 
-1385 MPTEPIFMSDKFTT
+1385 
-1399 SSSNKTTPAPPPLS
+1399 SSSS
-1413 RTSSTSS
+1413 SS
-1420 QDDEKSTLEEVS
+1420 QEDEKSTLEEVS
-1432 EGAIPIDQAPLG
+1432 EGFIPIDQPPLT
-1444 LSSAAVGLQRNIADD
+1444 QNQ
-1459 DDLPFAHSQTLNK
+1459 PETQTLNK

-1483 EAFAKATA
+1483 EAFPKTTTGPG
-1491 AAASSSGMGLG
+1491 SGDTTPVTGGL
-1502 SSSAASGT
+1502 SGT
-1510 AGASGVGDVPR
+1510 S
-1521 VRTPVEGGKPQGG
+1521 
-1534 DREVVGGGG
+1534 GGGG
-1543 GGGGGGGESGGQ
+1543 
-1555 GDSVSTA
+1555 D
-1562 ATTTTASAT
+1562 
-1571 AGGGTGATGAG
+1571 
-1582 SGTAAV
+1582 
-1588 AGPGAGNGVG
+1588 
-1598 GGSLSSSSSAPRM
+1598 SSSSQGVRM
-1611 RLECPAPAKPGP
+1611 RLEFPAPHQPGP
-1623 LSPSG
+1623 LSPSGG

-1640 PSSRRERKMD
+1640 PSSRRERIGGD
-1650 RDAYHNR
+1650 TYHTTR
-1657 SGGPGSNAEKAS
+1657 PGPTNTEKTS

-1695 LPKSELIDRAVKVL
+1695 LPKSQLIDRAVKVL

-1726 PGQVSNEVSI
+1726 AGQVFNEVSI

-1743 NRYAQFLTGLG
+1743 NRYAGFLTGLG
-1754 KLIHLKDCDPDQV
+1754 KLIHLKDCDPDQI

-1803 ESDKGCCN
+1803 DSDKGCCN

-1817 NDFVVVVYNDSSEEY
+1817 NDFVMVVYNDSGEEY

-1844 EVVIKPLDYD
+1844 EVIIKPLDYG

-1873 VAKIVSDRNL
+1873 VVKIVSDQNL

-1900 HQYRANPLDAYA
+1900 HQYRANPSDAYA

-1922 KRIRTRAQEEIQ
+1922 KRLRTRAQEEIQ

-1939 GISLTQSHSSM
+1939 GISLTQSHSSQT
-1950 SKSSG
+1950 KQSSY
-1955 VHHQQ
+1955 QQ
-1960 QQQGSLSANDSGQR
+1960 VSGGGSNTDSSGQR

>member
-17 IFGIRPTHI
+17 IFGLGTQRPPNKQSDT
-26 STKPSEP
+26 

-38 IITQDILKELSPE
+38 IITADIIKELHPD
-51 CGINNRIK
+51 CGLSNR
-59 VINHV
+59 VRTMNHI
-64 CDLAK
+64 CELAK
-69 SKKFEQNA
+69 MKKFEEHA
-77 VEAVWKA
+77 VEAVWKN
-84 VEDMLQTDSPPE
+84 VEDMLTPEQPPE

-107 IIHGQGESLG
+107 IIQGQGERLG
-117 PLRAYFFKLIWL
+117 PLRAYFFKVIRD
-129 YQPSN
+129 YQPCN
-134 EDLPERLGVFKAL
+134 EDLSDRLEVFKAL

-156 LEEDIARFVLLWMDM
+156 LEEDIARFVLLWMDI
-171 GLTADFLHV
+171 GLTSDFLHV

-194 NVSLMVQKICLL
+194 NVSIMVQKICLL

-238 IFIITLCRTV
+238 VFIITLCRTV

-274 YTMCHIMEERAYTED
+274 YTMCRIMEERVYMED
-289 AALLRGAV
+289 APLLRGAV

-315 TPTLVLPSFFK
+315 TPTLVLPSFYK
-326 AMACA
+326 AMSCA
-331 NELVSYEIV
+331 NEVVSYEIV

-369 LQQIQTIGSPE
+369 LQQIQTIGSAE
-380 LKSIVYELLSTVEEL
+380 LKAIVYELLTTVEEL
-395 YEQNGYHGSCDKF
+395 YEQNGYHGSTEKF

-431 AQSIQPAKDGWIQS
+431 AQSIQPAKEGWIQS

-477 RQLYEEELIEVVVIP
+477 RQLYEDELIEMVVIP
-492 QLGQIAEDR
+492 QLSGIAEDR
-501 DLLVR
+501 DLAVR

-516 AEGCSTHHFNSLLD
+516 AEGCNTHHFTSLLD
-530 IIERVASRPLIAGS
+530 IIERVSSRSLVCSGPLEVS
-544 MDGERDLTAE
+544 ERDPTAE
-554 SPMEDVKTAILGL
+554 SPMEDVRTAILGL

-573 KMYSVPA
+573 KLYSLPA
-580 SHASRVYEML
+580 SHASRVYELL
-590 ISHLQLHYKHK
+590 ISHLQLHYKNK
-601 YTSPIASSIR
+601 YCSTIASTIR
-611 LQVFDF
+611 LKVFDF
-617 LLLMRA
+617 FLMMRA

-644 HCDMGEPEKRVSEK
+644 YCDIGEPEKRVGEK
-658 KPAGSVSP
+658 KPAGSTSP

-674 VVPPSSI
+674 AAPPSSAAST
-681 RTAYLPY
+681 RSAYLPY
-688 NLAFTV
+688 SPAFSV
-694 VLQCLKMDA
+694 LLQCLKMET

-717 TLQYKVLL
+717 MLQYKVLL
-725 LTSPCSIDQLC
+725 LTSPCNLDQLC
-736 SILCSMV
+736 STLCYRLIS
-743 TDRMIGE
+743 E
-750 RLKRAPDGFA
+750 RLKKTPEGFS

-765 LAVVPVLTALTS
+765 LAVIPVLTAITS
-777 YHSYLEQPRQRELV
+777 YHNYLEQSRQRELV

-796 GLICRCA
+796 GLIYRCA

-876 YTNPFKFNQYI
+876 YTNPSKFNQYI

-920 NALLPFDDTLE
+920 NALLPFDDSHE
-931 QSSFR
+931 QSPFR

-944 RPKSLRAVKVA
+944 RPK
-955 KQGPSNNS
+955 
-963 PIKEL
+963 
-968 KDLSAMDAFRSRSIS
+968 
-983 VSEHAVRRMQTS
+983 RMHTS
-995 NTTCSLGSADENAV
+995 TTTCSLGSADENAV
-1009 LQADDTLKTVHL
+1009 TQADEGLKTVHL

-1039 SALPKRSPIADFL
+1039 SALPKRSPIAEFL
-1052 LSGGQSMTWLVG
+1052 LAGGRSMTWLVG
-1064 NKLVTITTSGGA
+1064 NKLVTITTSGGV
-1076 RTQALLGLDMTERP
+1076 RTQALLGLDMADRL
-1090 GGGAVE
+1090 GGGGGE
-1096 MTRSDPS
+1096 LTRSDPS
-1103 LHTRQTKEAPAKLE
+1103 LHTRMTKEAPAKLE
-1117 SQSSLQLNSRNARIR
+1117 SQSSQQHNRAARIR
-1132 QRSMSGGHAL
+1132 VRSMSGGHAL
-1142 RGGPAQSLSPLVSPS
+1142 RAGPAQSLSPLVSPS
-1157 DGELCG
+1157 EGELTAPLSPSSG
-1163 PLPPPGPPLEGLGA
+1163 PALDSLGP
-1177 LRGAAATAADEQQSS
+1177 
-1192 ASSSTAAPPPL
+1192 SSSTSATPSAPPTL
-1203 KEKASLAEF
+1203 KDNPTLAEF
-1212 VPMLTQG
+1212 APMLTQG

-1253 LQDLSSV
+1253 LQELSSV
-1260 LMAMEGIKEAPPAPP
+1260 LMAMEGVKEPPTQTASAPASTAVPAP
-1275 ATATTV
+1275 
-1281 TGTGNTGNTAATTG
+1281 
-1295 NTGTATG
+1295 
-1302 NTAAAAPAD
+1302 APVSEPLTQTHSSVGGKAN
-1311 APQALSKP
+1311 
-1319 SLIQRS
+1319 LIQRS
-1325 NTVGA
+1325 NTGEKWFVW
-1330 LASLCPPALLQG
+1330 S
-1342 RLLRSISWADSVVV
+1342 
-1356 LEEGAAAGMG
+1356 
-1366 VGVGGPRGLDSL
+1366 
-1378 DLEEFEA
+1378 
-1385 MPTEPIFMSDKFTT
+1385 
-1399 SSSNKTTPAPPPLS
+1399 
-1413 RTSSTSS
+1413 SSTSS

-1432 EGAIPIDQAPLG
+1432 EGAIPIDQPPFG
-1444 LSSAAVGLQRNIADD
+1444 PSTPGSQGP
-1459 DDLPFAHSQTLNK
+1459 DLPFQTHTQSQGHGLNK

-1483 EAFAKATA
+1483 EAFAKAAMESEKKVEGNTGVDTNVA
-1491 AAASSSGMGLG
+1491 GGPSPAGEGQAVSSSQ
-1502 SSSAASGT
+1502 S
-1510 AGASGVGDVPR
+1510 
-1521 VRTPVEGGKPQGG
+1521 
-1534 DREVVGGGG
+1534 
-1543 GGGGGGGESGGQ
+1543 
-1555 GDSVSTA
+1555 
-1562 ATTTTASAT
+1562 
-1571 AGGGTGATGAG
+1571 GGTGMR
-1582 SGTAAV
+1582 
-1588 AGPGAGNGVG
+1588 
-1598 GGSLSSSSSAPRM
+1598 LSFPPAPVQSAPI
-1611 RLECPAPAKPGP
+1611 
-1623 LSPSG
+1623 SPSGG

-1640 PSSRRERKMD
+1640 PSSRRERRAE
-1650 RDAYHNR
+1650 RDSYHSR
-1657 SGGPGSNAEKAS
+1657 PGPSNTEKIS

-1695 LPKSELIDRAVKVL
+1695 LPKTQVIDRAVKVL

-1726 PGQVSNEVSI
+1726 AGQVNNEVAI

-1743 NRYAQFLTGLG
+1743 NRYASFLTGLG
-1754 KLIHLKDCDPDQV
+1754 KLIHLKDCDPDQI

-1817 NDFVVVVYNDSSEEY
+1817 NDFVMVVYNDSGEEY

-1844 EVVIKPLDYD
+1844 EVIIKPLDYEC
-1854 SNLVTLQ
+1854 NLVTLQ
-1861 CRKDLEGLVDTS
+1861 CRKDLEGLVDTT

-1900 HQYRANPLDAYA
+1900 HQYRANPSDAYA

-1922 KRIRTRAQEEIQ
+1922 KRIRTR
-1934 SRPTP
+1934 SRSTP
-1939 GISLTQSHSSM
+1939 GISLTQGQSKPLSQSSAPTN
-1950 SKSSG
+1950 
-1955 VHHQQ
+1955 VE
-1960 QQQGSLSANDSGQR
+1960 ATGQR

>member
-1 MNKQPS
+1 MNKQQS
-7 KESLKDKVKG
+7 KETLKEKVKG
-17 IFGIRPTHI
+17 IFGLGTQRQQ
-26 STKPSEP
+26 TKQCDSKLP
-33 KPSEF
+33 EF
-38 IITQDILKELSPE
+38 IITADIIKELHPD
-51 CGINNRIK
+51 CGLSNRIRMMNQ
-59 VINHV
+59 I

-69 SKKFEQNA
+69 IKKFEENA

-84 VEDMLQTDSPPE
+84 VEDMLSPEQPAE

-107 IIHGQGESLG
+107 IIQGQGEWLG
-117 PLRAYFFKLIWL
+117 PLRAYFFKVIRD
-129 YQPSN
+129 YQPCN
-134 EDLPERLGVFKAL
+134 EDLSERLEVFKAL

-156 LEEDIARFVLLWMDM
+156 LEEDIARFVLLWMDI
-171 GLTADFLHV
+171 GLTSDFLHV
-180 LVNLVKFNSCYLDQ
+180 LVNLVKYNSCYLDQ
-194 NVSLMVQKICLL
+194 NVSSMVQKICLL

-233 SDSLT
+233 SESLT
-238 IFIITLCRTV
+238 VFIITLCRTV

-274 YTMCHIMEERAYTED
+274 YTMCRIMEERVYMED
-289 AALLRGAV
+289 APLLRGAV

-315 TPTLVLPSFFK
+315 TPTLVLPSFYK
-326 AMACA
+326 AMSCA
-331 NELVSYEIV
+331 NEVVSYEIV

-369 LQQIQTIGSPE
+369 LQQIQMIGSAE
-380 LKSIVYELLSTVEEL
+380 LKAIVYELLTTVEEL
-395 YEQNGYHGSCDKF
+395 YEQNGYHGSTEKF

-422 SVLTLISYR
+422 SVLTLVSYR

-445 LHRLMEKFFRNE
+445 LHCLMEKFFRNE
-457 TRSVIRIKVLH
+457 TRSGIRIKVLH

-477 RQLYEEELIEVVVIP
+477 RQLYEDELIEKVVIP
-492 QLGQIAEDR
+492 QLSGIAEDR
-501 DLLVR
+501 DLAVR

-516 AEGCSTHHFNSLLD
+516 AEGCNTHHFTSLLD
-530 IIERVASRPLIAGS
+530 IIERVASRSLVCSGSLEASDPIA
-544 MDGERDLTAE
+544 D
-554 SPMEDVKTAILGL
+554 SPMEDVKTAVLGL

-573 KMYSVPA
+573 KLYSLPA
-580 SHASRVYEML
+580 SHASRVYELL
-590 ISHLQLHYKHK
+590 ISHLQLHYKSK
-601 YTSPIASSIR
+601 YCSAIASAVR

-617 LLLMRA
+617 FLMMRA
-623 DSLHRLGVPNKDGVM
+623 DSLHRVGVPNKDGVM

-644 HCDMGEPEKRVSEK
+644 YCDAGEPEKRVCDK
-658 KPAGSVSP
+658 KPSGSISP
-666 PAGSPAPP
+666 PAGGPAAAAAAPP
-674 VVPPSSI
+674 ASAASI
-681 RTAYLPY
+681 RSACLPY
-688 NLAFTV
+688 APAFSV
-694 VLQCLKMDA
+694 LLQCLKMET

-725 LTSPCSIDQLC
+725 LTSSCSLDQLC
-736 SILCSMV
+736 STLCA
-743 TDRMIGE
+743 MISE
-750 RLKRAPDGFA
+750 RLKKMPEGFS

-765 LAVVPVLTALTS
+765 LAVVPVLTAITS
-777 YHSYLEQPRQRELV
+777 YHSYLDQSRQRELV

-796 GLICRCA
+796 GLIYRCA

-876 YTNPFKFNQYI
+876 YTNPSKFNQYI

-920 NALLPFDDTLE
+920 NALLPFDDGHE
-931 QSSFR
+931 QSPFR

-944 RPKSLRAVKVA
+944 RPK
-955 KQGPSNNS
+955 
-963 PIKEL
+963 
-968 KDLSAMDAFRSRSIS
+968 
-983 VSEHAVRRMQTS
+983 RMHTS
-995 NTTCSLGSADENAV
+995 TTTCSLGSADENAAT
-1009 LQADDTLKTVHL
+1009 QADEGLKTVHL

-1039 SALPKRSPIADFL
+1039 SALPKRSPIAEFL
-1052 LSGGQSMTWLVG
+1052 LAGGRSMTWLVG
-1064 NKLVTITTSGGA
+1064 NKLVTITTSGGV
-1076 RTQALLGLDMTERP
+1076 RTQALLGMDMSE
-1090 GGGAVE
+1090 
-1096 MTRSDPS
+1096 SDPS
-1103 LHTRQTKEAPAKLE
+1103 LHTRMTKEAPAKLE
-1117 SQSSLQLNSRNARIR
+1117 SQSSQQQNRTTRTRVRSR
-1132 QRSMSGGHAL
+1132 SGGHAL
-1142 RGGPAQSLSPLVSPS
+1142 RAGPIPSLSPLVSPS
-1157 DGELCG
+1157 EGELASPLSPSSG
-1163 PLPPPGPPLEGLGA
+1163 PTLDGIGPP
-1177 LRGAAATAADEQQSS
+1177 
-1192 ASSSTAAPPPL
+1192 SSTAAALSAPPPL
-1203 KEKASLAEF
+1203 KDNPSLAEF

-1253 LQDLSSV
+1253 LQELSTV
-1260 LMAMEGIKEAPPAPP
+1260 LMAMEGVKEPPTQTASAPAS
-1275 ATATTV
+1275 T
-1281 TGTGNTGNTAATTG
+1281 
-1295 NTGTATG
+1295 
-1302 NTAAAAPAD
+1302 AAPAPTSS
-1311 APQALSKP
+1311 AP
-1319 SLIQRS
+1319 
-1325 NTVGA
+1325 
-1330 LASLCPPALLQG
+1330 
-1342 RLLRSISWADSVVV
+1342 
-1356 LEEGAAAGMG
+1356 LEWVEG
-1366 VGVGGPRGLDSL
+1366 
-1378 DLEEFEA
+1378 EEFE
-1385 MPTEPIFMSDKFTT
+1385 PIPSEPIFMSDK
-1399 SSSNKTTPAPPPLS
+1399 APLPGPLS
-1413 RTSSTSS
+1413 RSSSTSS

-1432 EGAIPIDQAPLG
+1432 EGAIPIDQP
-1444 LSSAAVGLQRNIADD
+1444 SVGPSTPGSQGP
-1459 DDLPFAHSQTLNK
+1459 DLPFQSHSQSQGHGLNK

-1483 EAFAKATA
+1483 EAFTKAA
-1491 AAASSSGMGLG
+1491 VESEKSQ
-1502 SSSAASGT
+1502 
-1510 AGASGVGDVPR
+1510 GD
-1521 VRTPVEGGKPQGG
+1521 
-1534 DREVVGGGG
+1534 
-1543 GGGGGGGESGGQ
+1543 GGEGSGLSSQSGG
-1555 GDSVSTA
+1555 
-1562 ATTTTASAT
+1562 
-1571 AGGGTGATGAG
+1571 
-1582 SGTAAV
+1582 V
-1588 AGPGAGNGVG
+1588 AMKLAFPA
-1598 GGSLSSSSSAPRM
+1598 
-1611 RLECPAPAKPGP
+1611 APALPGP
-1623 LSPSG
+1623 ISPGGG

-1640 PSSRRERKMD
+1640 PSSRRERKTE
-1650 RDAYHNR
+1650 RDSYHSR
-1657 SGGPGSNAEKAS
+1657 PGPSNAEKLS

-1695 LPKSELIDRAVKVL
+1695 LPKTQVIDRAVKVL

-1726 PGQVSNEVSI
+1726 AGQVNNEVAI

-1743 NRYAQFLTGLG
+1743 NRYAAFLTGLG
-1754 KLIHLKDCDPDQV
+1754 KLIHLKDCDPDQI

-1817 NDFVVVVYNDSSEEY
+1817 NDFVMVVYNDSGEDY

-1844 EVVIKPLDYD
+1844 EVVIKPLDYEC
-1854 SNLVTLQ
+1854 NLVSLQ
-1861 CRKDLEGLVDTS
+1861 CRKDLEGLVDTT

-1883 PLLVR
+1883 PLFVR

-1900 HQYRANPLDAYA
+1900 HQYRANPSDAYA

-1922 KRIRTRAQEEIQ
+1922 KRIRTRVSLKTQELQ
-1934 SRPTP
+1934 GSPSPTRFSLMFATSAPTP
-1939 GISLTQSHSSM
+1939 EM
-1950 SKSSG
+1950 
-1955 VHHQQ
+1955 
-1960 QQQGSLSANDSGQR
+1960 SGQR

>member
-1 MNKQPS
+1 M
-7 KESLKDKVKG
+7 E
-17 IFGIRPTHI
+17 T
-26 STKPSEP
+26 
-33 KPSEF
+33 
-38 IITQDILKELSPE
+38 
-51 CGINNRIK
+51 
-59 VINHV
+59 
-64 CDLAK
+64 
-69 SKKFEQNA
+69 
-77 VEAVWKA
+77 
-84 VEDMLQTDSPPE
+84 
-96 ARHAVLQLLRA
+96 
-107 IIHGQGESLG
+107 
-117 PLRAYFFKLIWL
+117 
-129 YQPSN
+129 
-134 EDLPERLGVFKAL
+134 
-147 TENGKDITY
+147 
-156 LEEDIARFVLLWMDM
+156 

-238 IFIITLCRTV
+238 VFIITLCRTV

-274 YTMCHIMEERAYTED
+274 YTMCRIMEERVYMED

-305 GAHRLPALKN
+305 GAHRLPTLKN
-315 TPTLVLPSFFK
+315 TPTLVLPSFYK
-326 AMACA
+326 AMNCA
-331 NELVSYEIV
+331 NEVVSYEIV

-357 TWDILLGIIERL
+357 TWDILLAIIERL
-369 LQQIQTIGSPE
+369 LLQIQNAGSPE
-380 LKSIVYELLSTVEEL
+380 LKSIVFELLSTVEEL
-395 YEQNGYHGSCDKF
+395 YEQNDYHGSTERF
-408 FSLVEKCADKRPDA
+408 FSLVEKCAERRPDA

-431 AQSIQPAKDGWIQS
+431 AQSIHPAKDGWIQS
-445 LHRLMEKFFRNE
+445 LYRLMEKFFRNE

-477 RQLYEEELIEVVVIP
+477 RQLYEEELIEVVVLP

-501 DLLVR
+501 DLSVR

-516 AEGCSTHHFNSLLD
+516 AEGCNTHHFNSLLD
-530 IIERVASRPLIAGS
+530 IIEKVASRPLSCSI
-544 MDGERDLTAE
+544 DGERELLAD
-554 SPMEDVKTAILGL
+554 SPMEDVRTAVLGL

-573 KMYSVPA
+573 KLYSLPA
-580 SHASRVYEML
+580 SHASRVYELL
-590 ISHLQLHYKHK
+590 ISHLQLHHKNKHC
-601 YTSPIASSIR
+601 SALASSIR

-623 DSLHRLGVPNKDGVM
+623 DSLHRLGVPNKDGFL

-644 HCDMGEPEKRVSEK
+644 YCDVGGTEKRETEK
-658 KPAGSVSP
+658 KPAGSVSSP
-666 PAGSPAPP
+666 TGSPAPAA
-674 VVPPSSI
+674 PPTSI
-681 RTAYLPY
+681 RTACLPY
-688 NLAFTV
+688 SLAFSV
-694 VLQCLKMDA
+694 LLQCLKMET
-703 DWKVLKLVLDKLPW
+703 DWKVLKLVLDKMPW
-717 TLQYKVLL
+717 MLQYKVLL
-725 LTSPCSIDQLC
+725 LTSPCSVDQLC
-736 SILCSMV
+736 STLCSMV
-743 TDRMIGE
+743 TDRLISE
-750 RLKRAPDGFA
+750 RLKRTPDGFS

-777 YHSYLEQPRQRELV
+777 YHSYLEQSRQRELV

-796 GLICRCA
+796 GLIYRCA

-876 YTNPFKFNQYI
+876 YTNPSKFNQYI

-897 WFIRCRLPFRK
+897 WFIRCRMPFRK

-920 NALLPFDDTLE
+920 NALLPFDDSHE

-944 RPKSLRAVKVA
+944 RPKSLRTAKVA
-955 KQGPSNNS
+955 KQSQSANS
-963 PIKEL
+963 PVKEL

-995 NTTCSLGSADENAV
+995 TTTCSLGSADENSV
-1009 LQADDTLKTVHL
+1009 MQADDALKTVHL

-1039 SALPKRSPIADFL
+1039 SALPKRSPIAEFL
-1052 LSGGQSMTWLVG
+1052 LAGGPSMTWLVG
-1064 NKLVTITTSGGA
+1064 NKLVTITTSSGS
-1076 RTQALLGLDMTERP
+1076 RTQTLLGLDTSERP
-1090 GGGAVE
+1090 GGGE
-1096 MTRSDPS
+1096 MTRSDPT

-1117 SQSSLQLNSRNARIR
+1117 SQSSQQLSRATRIR
-1132 QRSMSGGHAL
+1132 VRSMSGGHAL
-1142 RGGPAQSLSPLVSPS
+1142 RAGAVQSLSPLVSPS
-1157 DGELCG
+1157 EGEFG
-1163 PLPPPGPPLEGLGA
+1163 SPLEGLNCP
-1177 LRGAAATAADEQQSS
+1177 RGDDELPQC
-1192 ASSSTAAPPPL
+1192 SSSSSSHAAPPL
-1203 KEKASLAEF
+1203 RDKSGLAEF
-1212 VPMLTQG
+1212 IPMLTQG
-1219 WAEIFIRR
+1219 WAQIFIRR

-1253 LQDLSSV
+1253 LQELSSV
-1260 LMAMEGIKEAPPAPP
+1260 LMAMDGVREPQTDAPSTSSVPSDAPPRL
-1275 ATATTV
+1275 
-1281 TGTGNTGNTAATTG
+1281 N
-1295 NTGTATG
+1295 
-1302 NTAAAAPAD
+1302 
-1311 APQALSKP
+1311 KP

-1325 NTVGA
+1325 NT
-1330 LASLCPPALLQG
+1330 
-1342 RLLRSISWADSVVV
+1342 DSVVV
-1356 LEEGAAAGMG
+1356 LED
-1366 VGVGGPRGLDSL
+1366 GGRGKARDS
-1378 DLEEFEA
+1378 DPESPQMELE
-1385 MPTEPIFMSDKFTT
+1385 PPSSEPIFLSADMFKP
-1399 SSSNKTTPAPPPLS
+1399 SSAVLS
-1413 RTSSTSS
+1413 RSSSTSS
-1420 QDDEKSTLEEVS
+1420 QDDDKSTLEE
-1432 EGAIPIDQAPLG
+1432 
-1444 LSSAAVGLQRNIADD
+1444 
-1459 DDLPFAHSQTLNK
+1459 TLNK

-1483 EAFAKATA
+1483 EAFARATGSMA
-1491 AAASSSGMGLG
+1491 GAVDLPRSRSPAEGKSVPAQASAERETLEVESVGSAGPQSLATSIST
-1502 SSSAASGT
+1502 SSSASRMKLEF
-1510 AGASGVGDVPR
+1510 P
-1521 VRTPVEGGKPQGG
+1521 
-1534 DREVVGGGG
+1534 
-1543 GGGGGGGESGGQ
+1543 
-1555 GDSVSTA
+1555 STQP
-1562 ATTTTASAT
+1562 
-1571 AGGGTGATGAG
+1571 G
-1582 SGTAAV
+1582 S
-1588 AGPGAGNGVG
+1588 
-1598 GGSLSSSSSAPRM
+1598 
-1611 RLECPAPAKPGP
+1611 

-1640 PSSRRERKMD
+1640 PSSRRERKSD
-1650 RDAYHNR
+1650 RDSYHNR
-1657 SGGPGSNAEKAS
+1657 GGVSNAEKSS

-1695 LPKSELIDRAVKVL
+1695 LPKSEVIDRAVKVL

-1726 PGQVSNEVSI
+1726 PGQANNEVAI

-1743 NRYAQFLTGLG
+1743 NRYARFLTGLG
-1754 KLIHLKDCDPDQV
+1754 KLIHLKDCDPDQI
-1767 FLGGLDQYGD
+1767 FLGGLDHGRYAD

-1803 ESDKGCCN
+1803 ESDKSCCN

-1817 NDFVVVVYNDSSEEY
+1817 NDFVVVVYNNSGEEY
-1832 KLGTIKGQFNFV
+1832 KLGTIKGQYNFV
-1844 EVVIKPLDYD
+1844 EVLIKPLDYD

-1861 CRKDLEGLVDTS
+1861 CRRDLEGLVDTT
-1873 VAKIVSDRNL
+1873 VAKIVSDQNL

-1900 HQYRANPLDAYA
+1900 HQYRANPSDAYA

-1922 KRIRTRAQEEIQ
+1922 KRIRSRAQEEIQ

-1939 GISLTQSHSSM
+1939 GISLTQSHTPM
-1950 SKSSG
+1950 QNKPTHQSSG
-1955 VHHQQ
+1955 
-1960 QQQGSLSANDSGQR
+1960 SAPNSDCGQR